1 MFGTQSYGRRGLAL
15 LTSLLLILLQLAAPL
30 GALATETAD
39 VPAVYVS
46 YTDANGLTGSA
57 MGQLAVGE
65 DGVTYYWAQTM
76 DSPTWPLQ
84 ITVGVADG
92 SPYFYNVTY
101 LWWNADKT
109 APVSQQDVTTADATQ
124 AVALV
129 EFYRNEEKTDYAG
142 SCYVYLSTQQLPQ
155 AAPVNGTITIL
166 YATED
171 MQQLLDD
178 TRYDVAPG
186 VYQFT
191 PDRQGE
197 IPGYEAVDAS
207 PQTVTVYEDG
217 SVSGDVIFYMRPV
230 SAPGGDTGDSGSTG
244 DGGNTG
250 DSGNSDSSTS
260 GDISSVED
268 WNSDAWKNNG
278 NTDDTGNHDD
288 SGNSGSSTS
297 GDISSVEDWNEDA
310 WKNSGNVDNS
320 GNGGSTSQ
328 DTPKTGPESYGTYT
342 PLNDVPGY
350 TVAEEGTINFR
361 ATPKSG
367 SDVTNVISALSQKTP
382 VTVHGQVDVNG
393 KLWYYVSYFEGE
405 KELVGYIVSDF
416 VQLGSIA
423 QVYVSY
429 VDENGTEFSGAYVTV
444 STEEPMVAPEA
455 KYVPEGYEP
464 VEADP
469 VQVTFVDG
477 QPQPSVI
484 TFRYQKPEVRA
495 EIKVHYMANGQEF
508 ATDTVTVTESDNFI
522 APKEELVPANYQP
535 VSVEPVSIT
544 FTNGQPSLTE
554 VTFTY
559 EKGEAAGTVNVHY
572 VADGVEFASDT
583 VTVTESNNTVSPKPE
598 LVPAD
603 YSVVDANPV
612 TIPFENGTAT
622 QTDVTFTYQR
632 PEAVA
637 SVNVHYVAGNVEF
650 ATDTVEITE
659 SNNTVSPKPE
669 LIPAGYSVVDANP
682 VTIPFENGAPTQ
694 TDVTFTYQRPEA
706 TGTVNVHYVA
716 GDVEFASDTVQ
727 ITESNNTV
735 SPKAELVPEGY
746 TALEA
751 NPVTVPFENGVP
763 AQTDV
768 TFTYQ
773 RPEATGMVNVHY
785 VADGVEFA
793 SDTVTITESNNTV
806 SPKPELIPADYSV
819 VDANPVTIPFENG
832 AATQTDVTFTYAAPV
847 IPTEG
852 TVTFRFVDGQG
863 NPLRDAVQT
872 TVANGVYTD
881 LSVYQAAIDGYD
893 CIGVSTNQLTVE
905 NGVASPAEVFFTY
918 QRKPVNGKVRVV
930 YLADGVEFSNEERQ
944 LTVLGENTVSPD
956 ASLVP
961 SDYMAVDV
969 APVTVTLYED
979 GSVEPQT
986 VTFTYQKPQTPTA
999 ANVTFRFVDE
1009 KGNEIQQSLVVS
1021 LENGTYGEADLAEY
1035 RAEIK
1040 GYTYQGV
1047 SAGQVIS
1054 QDGKANP
1061 DTVTFS
1067 YKQKTTATLEVRYVD
1082 AIGEQVMG
1090 SPEYIELPKGTTT
1103 VALNTRYVPS
1113 GYQPSSNYPT
1123 SYTVTVGDDLVV
1135 EPITFHLVSTSVKAT
1150 VTVKYIATV
1159 LNTKDSNPI
1168 VTVEQELSPGKTIL
1182 QAESA
1187 VLPDGYTLSEGNQP
1201 KEISVDD
1208 LGIATPNVVEF
1219 TCYYSKSDVSYTGYA
1234 VTTVQTGL
1242 RGAYNLK
1249 DSSVKKLLAPN
1260 TLIYINGQA
1269 TVENTLFDSCRV
1281 MLGSDDVGIVMDSDV
1296 RHITAAEAQA
1306 LIDQWNRE
1314 HPATP
1319 DQPTTSVAGY
1329 YITTAEGVPLRY
1341 GPNAY
1346 TATIAQLPLDSVV
1359 YVTQQQTV
1367 NGVDWYVA
1375 YYNGNAGYIRAD
1387 QMLRKM
1393 TEAEI
1398 NKYMAGQKTTA
1409 PTSPSKTAAPY
1420 DPYGKSSY
1428 GYVTSNS
1435 VNFRETPNGKKMK
1448 TLSKYAF
1455 AYIIG
1460 SKEVN
1465 GVTWFYVN
1473 QNGTMGWVH
1482 GDYFHQLNLTELTS
1496 FLNSNEYRQ
1505 GLANNSSST
1514 SSSTNKDNTSG
1525 NTSVKPS
1532 GGNSGSATAGNIS
1545 SVEDWN
1551 VGTWKNTG
1559 VTTTTS
1565 YAPFNPYATATP
1577 APSASVSPSAS
1588 AEPTETF
1595 VIGTMIPIT
1604 YDDESKETQ
1613 TGSVPWGLIGV
1624 GVVLIGGAG
1633 GAYAYAVNQNK
1644 KRRAAAAR
1652 AAASRRAAGTG
1663 TQTGA
1668 AQNGSS
1674 QQAQNPYARRA
1685 VAAPPVTGAGTQQ
1698 RQQSQNPTGTTN
1710 PYARPST
1717 SYGTQNNGSS
1727 YGANGSNPSA
1737 VNGTGSAANP
1747 YGGTSAYGSVNPYSP
1762 SNNPYSNGSI
1772 VGSETKSSYGTETQ
1786 RSSFAPASQQPE
1798 ERPAATAGTP
1808 AQRTNPYARPIETVS
1823 GETVQ
1828 SGQPQASSAGSEEPR
1843 RRSTRMQRYHAAEE
1857 EDQNK

>member
-1 MFGTQSYGRRGLAL
+1 MFGTQSYGRKGLAR

-250 DSGNSDSSTS
+250 DTGNT
-260 GDISSVED
+260 GDAGNTGD
-268 WNSDAWKNNG
+268 NG
-278 NTDDTGNHDD
+278 NTGDTGNSGDPGSTGD
-288 SGNSGSSTS
+288 TGNSGDAGNT
-297 GDISSVEDWNEDA
+297 GDN
-310 WKNSGNVDNS
+310 GNTGDT
-320 GNGGSTSQ
+320 GSTEPQ
-328 DTPKTGPESYGTYT
+328 EPAKTGPESFGTYT

-350 TVAEEGTINFR
+350 TVAKEGTINFR

-367 SDVTNVISALSQKTP
+367 KDVTNVISALSQKTP
-382 VTVHGQVDVNG
+382 VTVHGQVDVDG
-393 KLWYYVSYFEGE
+393 KQWYYVSYFEGE
-405 KELVGYIVSDF
+405 KEQVGYIVSDF

-469 VQVTFVDG
+469 VQVEFVDG

-522 APKEELVPANYQP
+522 APKEELVPANYKA
-535 VSVEPVSIT
+535 VSVEPVTIT
-544 FTNGQPSLTE
+544 FTNGQPSMTE

-559 EKGEAAGTVNVHY
+559 EKGEATAMVNVHY
-572 VADGVEFASDT
+572 VAGDVEFASDT
-583 VTVTESNNTVSPKPE
+583 VEITESNNTVSPKPE

-612 TIPFENGTAT
+612 TIPFENGAAT
-622 QTDVTFTYQR
+622 RTDVTFTYQR
-632 PEAVA
+632 PEATA
-637 SVNVHYVAGNVEF
+637 TVNVHYVAGDVEF
-650 ATDTVEITE
+650 ASDTVEITE

-682 VTIPFENGAPTQ
+682 VTIPFENGTATR

-706 TGTVNVHYVA
+706 TAKVNVHYVA
-716 GDVEFASDTVQ
+716 GDVEFATDTV
-727 ITESNNTV
+727 E
-735 SPKAELVPEGY
+735 
-746 TALEA
+746 
-751 NPVTVPFENGVP
+751 
-763 AQTDV
+763 
-768 TFTYQ
+768 
-773 RPEATGMVNVHY
+773 
-785 VADGVEFA
+785 
-793 SDTVTITESNNTV
+793 ITESNNTV
-806 SPKPELIPADYSV
+806 SPKPELVPADYSI

-863 NPLRDAVQT
+863 NPLQDAVQT

-905 NGVASPAEVFFTY
+905 NGVANPAEVIFTY

-930 YLADGVEFSNEERQ
+930 YMADGVEFSNEERQ
-944 LTVLGENTVSPD
+944 LTVLGENTVAPD

-961 SDYMAVDV
+961 SDYTALDV
-969 APVTVTLYED
+969 APVTVKLYED

-986 VTFTYQKPQTPTA
+986 VTFTYEKPQTPTA

-1047 SAGQVIS
+1047 SAGQVTS

-1082 AIGEQVMG
+1082 AIGQQVMG

-1123 SYTVTVGDDLVV
+1123 SYTVTVGDDLVA

-1150 VTVKYIATV
+1150 VEVHYLVTGSSDATMIASVK
-1159 LNTKDSNPI
+1159 K
-1168 VTVEQELSPGKTIL
+1168 ELTPGKTVLEPDPSVVPSGYEIVTDVP
-1182 QAESA
+1182 QSAEI
-1187 VLPDGYTLSEGNQP
+1187 T
-1201 KEISVDD
+1201 VDD
-1208 LGIATPNVVEF
+1208 LGIATPNLVNFYCKKTQSEI
-1219 TCYYSKSDVSYTGYA
+1219 YTGYA

-1249 DSSVKKLLAPN
+1249 DSSVKKLLTAN

-1314 HPATP
+1314 HPTTP
-1319 DQPTTSVAGY
+1319 DQPTTSVEGY
-1329 YITTAEGVPLRY
+1329 YITTADGVPLRY

-1359 YVTQQQTV
+1359 YVQQQQTV
-1367 NGVDWYVA
+1367 NGVSWYVA

-1393 TEAEI
+1393 TDAEVA
-1398 NKYMAGQKTTA
+1398 KYMAGQKTSA
-1409 PTSPSKTAAPY
+1409 PTSPNQTAAPY

-1496 FLNSNEYRQ
+1496 FLNSAEYRQ

-1514 SSSTNKDNTSG
+1514 STNTDNTSG

-1668 AQNGSS
+1668 SQSGSS

-1717 SYGTQNNGSS
+1717 PYGTQNNGSS

-1747 YGGTSAYGSVNPYSP
+1747 YGGTSAYGSTNPYSP

-1772 VGSETKSSYGTETQ
+1772 VGSETKSSYGTEIQ

-1823 GETVQ
+1823 GETAQ

-1857 EDQNK
+1857 EEQNK

>member
-155 AAPVNGTITIL
+155 AAPVNGTVHIYYITQ
-166 YATED
+166 D
-171 MQQLLDD
+171 WQQLLDD

-197 IPGYEAVDAS
+197 ISGYEMIDS
-207 PQTVTVYEDG
+207 TPQTVTVNNDG
-217 SVSGDVIFYMRPV
+217 TVSGDVIFYMRPV

-250 DSGNSDSSTS
+250 DSGNTGDAGNTGDSGNT
-260 GDISSVED
+260 GDAGNTGD
-268 WNSDAWKNNG
+268 NG
-278 NTDDTGNHDD
+278 NTGDTGN
-288 SGNSGSSTS
+288 S
-297 GDISSVEDWNEDA
+297 GDA
-310 WKNSGNVDNS
+310 GNTGDN
-320 GNGGSTSQ
+320 GNTGDTGSTEPQ
-328 DTPKTGPESYGTYT
+328 EPPKTGPESYENGTYT
-342 PLNDVPGY
+342 PMNDVPGY
-350 TVAEEGTINFR
+350 TVAKEGTINFR
-361 ATPKSG
+361 STPKTPEG
-367 SDVTNVISALSQKTP
+367 NGNVISALSQKTP
-382 VTVHGQVDVNG
+382 VTVHGQLELNG
-393 KLWYYVSYFEGE
+393 KLWYYVSYFGDG
-405 KELVGYIVSDF
+405 KEQVGYIVSDF
-416 VQLGSIA
+416 VKLGSIG

-484 TFRYQKPEVRA
+484 TFRYQKPEARA
-495 EIKVHYMANGQEF
+495 EIKVHYVANGQEF

-559 EKGEAAGTVNVHY
+559 EKGEATATVNVHY
-572 VADGVEFASDT
+572 VAGDVEFASDT
-583 VTVTESNNTVSPKPE
+583 VQITESNNTVSPKPE
-598 LVPAD
+598 LVPA
-603 YSVVDANPV
+603 
-612 TIPFENGTAT
+612 
-622 QTDVTFTYQR
+622 
-632 PEAVA
+632 
-637 SVNVHYVAGNVEF
+637 
-650 ATDTVEITE
+650 
-659 SNNTVSPKPE
+659 
-669 LIPAGYSVVDANP
+669 GYSVVDANP
-682 VTIPFENGAPTQ
+682 VTITFENGAPTQ

-716 GDVEFASDTVQ
+716 DGVEFATDTVTV
-727 ITESNNTV
+727 TESNNTV

-751 NPVTVPFENGVP
+751 NPVTITFENGAP
-763 AQTDV
+763 TQTDV

-773 RPEATGMVNVHY
+773 RPEAAGTVNVHY
-785 VADGVEFA
+785 VAGGAEFA
-793 SDTVTITESNNTV
+793 TDTVTVTESNNTV
-806 SPKPELIPADYSV
+806 SPKAELVPEGYTA
-819 VDANPVTIPFENG
+819 VDANPVTITFANG
-832 AATQTDVTFTYAAPV
+832 APTQTDVTFTYAAPV

-863 NPLRDAVQT
+863 NPLQEAQQV

-881 LSVYQAAIDGYD
+881 LSAYQAAIDGYD
-893 CIGVSTNQLTVE
+893 CIGVSANQLTVE
-905 NGVASPAEVFFTY
+905 NGVASPAEVIFTY
-918 QRKPVNGKVRVV
+918 QRVSSMVNVHYVAG
-930 YLADGVEFSNEERQ
+930 GVEFASDTVEITESN
-944 LTVLGENTVSPD
+944 NTISPKPE
-956 ASLVP
+956 LVP
-961 SDYMAVDV
+961 TDYTVVD
-969 APVTVTLYED
+969 ANPVTVSFVNGVPSMTD
-979 GSVEPQT
+979 
-986 VTFTYQKPQTPTA
+986 VTFTYEMPQTPTT

-1009 KGNEIQQSLVVS
+1009 KGNEIQPSYVAS
-1021 LENGTYGEADLAEY
+1021 LENDTYTKEKLETEY
-1035 RAEIK
+1035 KAKIG
-1040 GYTYQGV
+1040 GYDYQDV
-1047 SAGQVIS
+1047 VPNQLIVEN
-1054 QDGKANP
+1054 GKATS
-1061 DTVTFS
+1061 DTVTFN

-1135 EPITFHLVSTSVKAT
+1135 EPITFHLVSTSVK
-1150 VTVKYIATV
+1150 
-1159 LNTKDSNPI
+1159 S
-1168 VTVEQELSPGKTIL
+1168 TVEIHYLVTGSSDATMIASVKKELTPGKTVLEPDASVVPSGYEIVTDVP
-1182 QAESA
+1182 QSAEI
-1187 VLPDGYTLSEGNQP
+1187 T
-1201 KEISVDD
+1201 VDD
-1208 LGIATPNVVEF
+1208 LGIATPNLVNFYCKKTQSEI
-1219 TCYYSKSDVSYTGYA
+1219 YTGYA

-1281 MLGSDDVGIVMDSDV
+1281 MLGSDDVGIVKDSDV

-1465 GVTWFYVN
+1465 GVTWYYVN
-1473 QNGTMGWVH
+1473 QNGTMGWIH

-1532 GGNSGSATAGNIS
+1532 GGDSGSATAGS
-1545 SVEDWN
+1545 LFPFEDWN

-1717 SYGTQNNGSS
+1717 SYRTQNNGSS

-1737 VNGTGSAANP
+1737 VNGTGSTANP
-1747 YGGTSAYGSVNPYSP
+1747 YGGTSAYGSTNPYSP

>member
-1 MFGTQSYGRRGLAL
+1 MNMEILTRPVDGENLRSEQTARRNCNMFGTQSYGRRGLAL

-250 DSGNSDSSTS
+250 DSGNTGDAGNTGDSGNI
-260 GDISSVED
+260 GDAGNTGD
-268 WNSDAWKNNG
+268 NG
-278 NTDDTGNHDD
+278 NTGDTGNSGDPGSTGD
-288 SGNSGSSTS
+288 TGNSGDAGNT
-297 GDISSVEDWNEDA
+297 GDN
-310 WKNSGNVDNS
+310 GNTGDT
-320 GNGGSTSQ
+320 GSTEPQ
-328 DTPKTGPESYGTYT
+328 EPAKTGPESYGTYT

-350 TVAEEGTINFR
+350 TVAEKGTVNFR

-469 VQVTFVDG
+469 VQVEFVDG

-495 EIKVHYMANGQEF
+495 EIKVHYMANGKEF

-522 APKEELVPANYQP
+522 APKEELVPANYKA
-535 VSVEPVSIT
+535 VSVEPVTIT
-544 FTNGQPSLTE
+544 FTNGQPSMTE

-559 EKGEAAGTVNVHY
+559 EKGEATATVNVHY
-572 VADGVEFASDT
+572 VAGDVEFASDT
-583 VTVTESNNTVSPKPE
+583 VQITESNNTVSPKPELVPAGYSVVDANPVTIPFENGAATQTDVTFTYQRPEAVATVNVHYVAGDVEFASDTVQITESNNTVSPKPE

-612 TIPFENGTAT
+612 TIPFENGVPA

-637 SVNVHYVAGNVEF
+637 TVNVHYVAGDVEF
-650 ATDTVEITE
+650 ASDTVEITE

-669 LIPAGYSVVDANP
+669 LIP
-682 VTIPFENGAPTQ
+682 
-694 TDVTFTYQRPEA
+694 
-706 TGTVNVHYVA
+706 TG
-716 GDVEFASDTVQ
+716 
-727 ITESNNTV
+727 
-735 SPKAELVPEGY
+735 
-746 TALEA
+746 
-751 NPVTVPFENGVP
+751 
-763 AQTDV
+763 
-768 TFTYQ
+768 
-773 RPEATGMVNVHY
+773 
-785 VADGVEFA
+785 
-793 SDTVTITESNNTV
+793 
-806 SPKPELIPADYSV
+806 YSV

-832 AATQTDVTFTYAAPV
+832 AATRTDVTFTYAAPI

-905 NGVASPAEVFFTY
+905 NGVASPAEVIFTY
-918 QRKPVNGKVRVV
+918 QRVSSMVNVHYVAG
-930 YLADGVEFSNEERQ
+930 GVEFASDTVEITESN
-944 LTVLGENTVSPD
+944 NTISPKPE
-956 ASLVP
+956 LVP
-961 SDYMAVDV
+961 TDYTVVD
-969 APVTVTLYED
+969 ANPVTVSFVNGVPSMTD
-979 GSVEPQT
+979 
-986 VTFTYQKPQTPTA
+986 VTFTYEMPQTPTT

-1009 KGNEIQQSLVVS
+1009 KGNEIQPSYVAS
-1021 LENGTYGEADLAEY
+1021 LENDTYTKEKLETEY
-1035 RAEIK
+1035 KAKIG
-1040 GYTYQGV
+1040 GYDYQDV
-1047 SAGQVIS
+1047 VPNQLIVEN
-1054 QDGKANP
+1054 GKATS

-1082 AIGEQVMG
+1082 AIGQQVMG

-1123 SYTVTVGDDLVV
+1123 SYTVTVGDDLVA
-1135 EPITFHLVSTSVKAT
+1135 EPITFHLVSTSVK
-1150 VTVKYIATV
+1150 
-1159 LNTKDSNPI
+1159 S
-1168 VTVEQELSPGKTIL
+1168 TVEVHYLVTGSSDATMIASVKKELTPGKTVLEPDPSVVPSGYEIVTDVP
-1182 QAESA
+1182 QSAEI
-1187 VLPDGYTLSEGNQP
+1187 T
-1201 KEISVDD
+1201 VDD
-1208 LGIATPNVVEF
+1208 LGIATPNLVNFYCKKTQSEI
-1219 TCYYSKSDVSYTGYA
+1219 YTGYA

-1465 GVTWFYVN
+1465 GVTWYYVN
-1473 QNGTMGWVH
+1473 QNGTMGWIH

-1532 GGNSGSATAGNIS
+1532 SGNSGSATAGNIS

-1698 RQQSQNPTGTTN
+1698 RQQSQNQTGTTN

-1747 YGGTSAYGSVNPYSP
+1747 YGGTSAYGSANPYSP

-1772 VGSETKSSYGTETQ
+1772 VGSEQKSSYGTETQ

-1857 EDQNK
+1857 EEQNK

>member
-109 APVSQQDVTTADATQ
+109 APVSQQDVTAADATQ

-155 AAPVNGTITIL
+155 AAPVNGTVHIYYITQ
-166 YATED
+166 D
-171 MQQLLDD
+171 WQQLLDD

-197 IPGYEAVDAS
+197 ISGYEMIDS
-207 PQTVTVYEDG
+207 TPQTVTVNNDG
-217 SVSGDVIFYMRPV
+217 TVSGDVIFYMRPV
-230 SAPGGDTGDSGSTG
+230 SAPGGDTGDTGNTGDAGNTGDTGNTGDAGNTGDTGSTG
-244 DGGNTG
+244 DAGNTG
-250 DSGNSDSSTS
+250 DSGNT
-260 GDISSVED
+260 G
-268 WNSDAWKNNG
+268 
-278 NTDDTGNHDD
+278 DTGNP
-288 SGNSGSSTS
+288 
-297 GDISSVEDWNEDA
+297 EPE
-310 WKNSGNVDNS
+310 
-320 GNGGSTSQ
+320 
-328 DTPKTGPESYGTYT
+328 TPTQEPTKKGPEAYDNYT

-350 TVAEEGTINFR
+350 TVAEKGTINFR

-367 SDVTNVISALSQKTP
+367 KDTVNVICTLNQKTP
-382 VTVHGQVDVNG
+382 VTVHAQLDSEG
-393 KLWYYVSYFEGE
+393 KHWYYVSYFGE
-405 KELVGYIVSDF
+405 DNKEQVGYIVSDF

-464 VEADP
+464 VEAGP

-522 APKEELVPANYQP
+522 APKEELVPANYKA
-535 VSVEPVSIT
+535 VSVEPVTIT

-559 EKGEAAGTVNVHY
+559 EKGEATATVNVHY
-572 VADGVEFASDT
+572 VAGD
-583 VTVTESNNTVSPKPE
+583 
-598 LVPAD
+598 
-603 YSVVDANPV
+603 
-612 TIPFENGTAT
+612 
-622 QTDVTFTYQR
+622 
-632 PEAVA
+632 
-637 SVNVHYVAGNVEF
+637 VEF

-669 LIPAGYSVVDANP
+669 LVPAGYSVVDANP
-682 VTIPFENGAPTQ
+682 VTIPFENGAATQTDVTFTYQRPEAVATVNVHYVAGDVEFASDTVEITESNNTVSPKPELIPTGYSVVDANPVTIPFENGAATQ

-706 TGTVNVHYVA
+706 TATVNVHYVA

-735 SPKAELVPEGY
+735 SPKPELVP
-746 TALEA
+746 
-751 NPVTVPFENGVP
+751 
-763 AQTDV
+763 
-768 TFTYQ
+768 
-773 RPEATGMVNVHY
+773 
-785 VADGVEFA
+785 
-793 SDTVTITESNNTV
+793 
-806 SPKPELIPADYSV
+806 ADYTV
-819 VDANPVTIPFENG
+819 VDANPVNIPFENG

-905 NGVASPAEVFFTY
+905 NGVASPAEVIFTY

-930 YLADGVEFSNEERQ
+930 YMADGVEFSNEERQ
-944 LTVLGENTVSPD
+944 LTVLGENTVAPD

-961 SDYMAVDV
+961 SDYTAVDV

-1009 KGNEIQQSLVVS
+1009 KGSEIQQSLVVS

-1047 SAGQVIS
+1047 SAGQVVS
-1054 QDGKANP
+1054 QDGKASP

-1135 EPITFHLVSTSVKAT
+1135 EPITFHLVSTSVK
-1150 VTVKYIATV
+1150 
-1159 LNTKDSNPI
+1159 S
-1168 VTVEQELSPGKTIL
+1168 TVEIHYLVTGSSDATMIASVKKELTPGKTVLEPDASVVPSGYEIVTDVP
-1182 QAESA
+1182 QSAEI
-1187 VLPDGYTLSEGNQP
+1187 T
-1201 KEISVDD
+1201 VDD
-1208 LGIATPNVVEF
+1208 LGIATPNLVNFYCKKTQSEI
-1219 TCYYSKSDVSYTGYA
+1219 YTGYA

-1281 MLGSDDVGIVMDSDV
+1281 MLGSDDVGIVKDSDV

-1465 GVTWFYVN
+1465 GVTWYYVN
-1473 QNGTMGWVH
+1473 QNGTMGWIH

-1737 VNGTGSAANP
+1737 VNGTGSTANP
-1747 YGGTSAYGSVNPYSP
+1747 YGGTSAYGSTNPYSP

-1823 GETVQ
+1823 GETAQ

>member
-109 APVSQQDVTTADATQ
+109 APVSQQDVTAAEATQ

-155 AAPVNGTITIL
+155 AAPVNGTVHIYYITQ
-166 YATED
+166 D
-171 MQQLLDD
+171 WQQLLDD

-197 IPGYEAVDAS
+197 ISGYEMIDS
-207 PQTVTVYEDG
+207 TPQTVTVYEDG

-230 SAPGGDTGDSGSTG
+230 STPGGDSGDTGNIGDAGNTGDTGNTGDAGNTGDTGSTG
-244 DGGNTG
+244 DAGNTG
-250 DSGNSDSSTS
+250 DSGNT
-260 GDISSVED
+260 G
-268 WNSDAWKNNG
+268 
-278 NTDDTGNHDD
+278 DTGNP
-288 SGNSGSSTS
+288 
-297 GDISSVEDWNEDA
+297 EPE
-310 WKNSGNVDNS
+310 
-320 GNGGSTSQ
+320 
-328 DTPKTGPESYGTYT
+328 TPTQEPTKKGPEAYDNYT

-350 TVAEEGTINFR
+350 TVAEKGTINFR

-367 SDVTNVISALSQKTP
+367 KDTVNVICTLNQKTP
-382 VTVHGQVDVNG
+382 VTVHAQLDSEG
-393 KLWYYVSYFEGE
+393 KHWYYVSYFGE
-405 KELVGYIVSDF
+405 DNKEQVGYIVSDF

-559 EKGEAAGTVNVHY
+559 EKGEATATVNVHY
-572 VADGVEFASDT
+572 VAGNVEFATDTVEITESNNTVSPKPELVPAGYSVVDANPVTIPFENGAATQTDVTFTYQRPEAVATVNVHYVAGDVEFASDT
-583 VTVTESNNTVSPKPE
+583 VEITESNNTVSPKPE

-612 TIPFENGTAT
+612 TIPFENG
-622 QTDVTFTYQR
+622 
-632 PEAVA
+632 
-637 SVNVHYVAGNVEF
+637 
-650 ATDTVEITE
+650 
-659 SNNTVSPKPE
+659 
-669 LIPAGYSVVDANP
+669 
-682 VTIPFENGAPTQ
+682 
-694 TDVTFTYQRPEA
+694 
-706 TGTVNVHYVA
+706 
-716 GDVEFASDTVQ
+716 
-727 ITESNNTV
+727 
-735 SPKAELVPEGY
+735 
-746 TALEA
+746 
-751 NPVTVPFENGVP
+751 
-763 AQTDV
+763 
-768 TFTYQ
+768 
-773 RPEATGMVNVHY
+773 
-785 VADGVEFA
+785 
-793 SDTVTITESNNTV
+793 
-806 SPKPELIPADYSV
+806 
-819 VDANPVTIPFENG
+819 
-832 AATQTDVTFTYAAPV
+832 AATRTDVTFTYAAPV

-905 NGVASPAEVFFTY
+905 NGVASPAEVIFTY

-930 YLADGVEFSNEERQ
+930 YMADGVEFSNEERQ
-944 LTVLGENTVSPD
+944 LTVLGENTVAPD

-961 SDYMAVDV
+961 SDYTALDV

-986 VTFTYQKPQTPTA
+986 VTFTYEKPQTPTA

-1047 SAGQVIS
+1047 SAGQVVS
-1054 QDGKANP
+1054 QDGKASP

-1113 GYQPSSNYPT
+1113 GYQPSTNYPT
-1123 SYTVTVGDDLVV
+1123 SYTVTVGDDLVA
-1135 EPITFHLVSTSVKAT
+1135 EPITFHLVSTSVK
-1150 VTVKYIATV
+1150 
-1159 LNTKDSNPI
+1159 S
-1168 VTVEQELSPGKTIL
+1168 TVEIHYLVTGSSDATMIASVKKELTPGKTVLEPDASVVPSGYEIVTDVP
-1182 QAESA
+1182 QSAEI
-1187 VLPDGYTLSEGNQP
+1187 T
-1201 KEISVDD
+1201 VDD
-1208 LGIATPNVVEF
+1208 LGIATPNLVNFYCKKTQSEI
-1219 TCYYSKSDVSYTGYA
+1219 YTGYA

-1281 MLGSDDVGIVMDSDV
+1281 MLGSDDVGIVKDSDV

-1314 HPATP
+1314 HPTTP

-1465 GVTWFYVN
+1465 GVTWYYVN
-1473 QNGTMGWVH
+1473 QNGTMGWIH

-1505 GLANNSSST
+1505 GLANNSGSST
-1514 SSSTNKDNTSG
+1514 SGNKDNTSG

-1663 TQTGA
+1663 TQPT
-1668 AQNGSS
+1668 QNGSGT
-1674 QQAQNPYARRA
+1674 QAQNPYARRA

-1698 RQQSQNPTGTTN
+1698 RQQNQNPTGTAN

-1727 YGANGSNPSA
+1727 YGASGSNPSA

-1747 YGGTSAYGSVNPYSP
+1747 YGGTSAYGSTNPYSP

-1772 VGSETKSSYGTETQ
+1772 VGSEQKSSYGTETQ

>member
-57 MGQLAVGE
+57 MGQLAVGD

-155 AAPVNGTITIL
+155 AAPVNGTVHIYYITQ
-166 YATED
+166 D
-171 MQQLLDD
+171 WQQLLDD

-197 IPGYEAVDAS
+197 ISGYEMIDS
-207 PQTVTVYEDG
+207 TPQAVTVNNDG
-217 SVSGDVIFYMRPV
+217 TVSGDVIFYMRPV
-230 SAPGGDTGDSGSTG
+230 SAPGGDSGDT
-244 DGGNTG
+244 GNTG
-250 DSGNSDSSTS
+250 DAGNP
-260 GDISSVED
+260 EP
-268 WNSDAWKNNG
+268 
-278 NTDDTGNHDD
+278 
-288 SGNSGSSTS
+288 
-297 GDISSVEDWNEDA
+297 E
-310 WKNSGNVDNS
+310 
-320 GNGGSTSQ
+320 
-328 DTPKTGPESYGTYT
+328 TPTQEPTQKGPEAYDNYT

-367 SDVTNVISALSQKTP
+367 VNVICALNQKTP
-382 VTVHGQVDVNG
+382 VTVHAQLDSEG
-393 KLWYYVSYFEGE
+393 KHWYYVSYFGE
-405 KELVGYIVSDF
+405 DNKEQVGYIVSDF

-469 VQVTFVDG
+469 VQVEFVDG

-522 APKEELVPANYQP
+522 APKEELVPANYKA
-535 VSVEPVSIT
+535 VSVEPVTIT
-544 FTNGQPSLTE
+544 FTNGQPSMTE

-559 EKGEAAGTVNVHY
+559 EKGEATATVNVHY
-572 VADGVEFASDT
+572 VAGDVEFASDT
-583 VTVTESNNTVSPKPE
+583 VQITESNNTVSPKPE
-598 LVPAD
+598 LIPAG

-612 TIPFENGTAT
+612 TITFENGAAT

-637 SVNVHYVAGNVEF
+637 TVNVHYVAGNVEF

-682 VTIPFENGAPTQ
+682 VTITFENGAATQ

-706 TGTVNVHYVA
+706 VATVNVHYVA
-716 GDVEFASDTVQ
+716 GDVEFASDTV
-727 ITESNNTV
+727 E
-735 SPKAELVPEGY
+735 
-746 TALEA
+746 
-751 NPVTVPFENGVP
+751 
-763 AQTDV
+763 
-768 TFTYQ
+768 
-773 RPEATGMVNVHY
+773 
-785 VADGVEFA
+785 
-793 SDTVTITESNNTV
+793 ITESNNTV
-806 SPKPELIPADYSV
+806 SPKPELVPADYSV
-819 VDANPVTIPFENG
+819 VDANPVNIPFENG

-961 SDYMAVDV
+961 SDYTAVDV

-1009 KGNEIQQSLVVS
+1009 KGSEIQQSLVVS

-1047 SAGQVIS
+1047 SAGQVTS

-1135 EPITFHLVSTSVKAT
+1135 EPITFHLVSTSVK
-1150 VTVKYIATV
+1150 
-1159 LNTKDSNPI
+1159 S
-1168 VTVEQELSPGKTIL
+1168 TVEIHYLVTGSSDEPMIASVKKELTPGKTVLEPDPSVVPSGYEIVTDVP
-1182 QAESA
+1182 QSAEI
-1187 VLPDGYTLSEGNQP
+1187 T
-1201 KEISVDD
+1201 VDD
-1208 LGIATPNVVEF
+1208 LGIATPNLVNFYCKKTQSEI
-1219 TCYYSKSDVSYTGYA
+1219 YTGYA

-1465 GVTWFYVN
+1465 GVTWYYVN
-1473 QNGTMGWVH
+1473 QNGTMGWIH

-1717 SYGTQNNGSS
+1717 PYGTQNNGSS
-1727 YGANGSNPSA
+1727 YGASGSNPSA

-1747 YGGTSAYGSVNPYSP
+1747 YGGTSAYGSTNPYSP

-1823 GETVQ
+1823 GETAQ

>member
-1 MFGTQSYGRRGLAL
+1 M
-15 LTSLLLILLQLAAPL
+15 
-30 GALATETAD
+30 
-39 VPAVYVS
+39 
-46 YTDANGLTGSA
+46 
-57 MGQLAVGE
+57 
-65 DGVTYYWAQTM
+65 
-76 DSPTWPLQ
+76 
-84 ITVGVADG
+84 
-92 SPYFYNVTY
+92 
-101 LWWNADKT
+101 
-109 APVSQQDVTTADATQ
+109 
-124 AVALV
+124 
-129 EFYRNEEKTDYAG
+129 
-142 SCYVYLSTQQLPQ
+142 
-155 AAPVNGTITIL
+155 
-166 YATED
+166 
-171 MQQLLDD
+171 
-178 TRYDVAPG
+178 
-186 VYQFT
+186 
-191 PDRQGE
+191 
-197 IPGYEAVDAS
+197 
-207 PQTVTVYEDG
+207 
-217 SVSGDVIFYMRPV
+217 
-230 SAPGGDTGDSGSTG
+230 
-244 DGGNTG
+244 
-250 DSGNSDSSTS
+250 
-260 GDISSVED
+260 
-268 WNSDAWKNNG
+268 
-278 NTDDTGNHDD
+278 
-288 SGNSGSSTS
+288 
-297 GDISSVEDWNEDA
+297 
-310 WKNSGNVDNS
+310 
-320 GNGGSTSQ
+320 
-328 DTPKTGPESYGTYT
+328 
-342 PLNDVPGY
+342 
-350 TVAEEGTINFR
+350 
-361 ATPKSG
+361 
-367 SDVTNVISALSQKTP
+367 
-382 VTVHGQVDVNG
+382 
-393 KLWYYVSYFEGE
+393 
-405 KELVGYIVSDF
+405 
-416 VQLGSIA
+416 
-423 QVYVSY
+423 
-429 VDENGTEFSGAYVTV
+429 
-444 STEEPMVAPEA
+444 
-455 KYVPEGYEP
+455 
-464 VEADP
+464 
-469 VQVTFVDG
+469 
-477 QPQPSVI
+477 
-484 TFRYQKPEVRA
+484 
-495 EIKVHYMANGQEF
+495 
-508 ATDTVTVTESDNFI
+508 
-522 APKEELVPANYQP
+522 
-535 VSVEPVSIT
+535 
-544 FTNGQPSLTE
+544 
-554 VTFTY
+554 
-559 EKGEAAGTVNVHY
+559 
-572 VADGVEFASDT
+572 
-583 VTVTESNNTVSPKPE
+583 
-598 LVPAD
+598 
-603 YSVVDANPV
+603 
-612 TIPFENGTAT
+612 
-622 QTDVTFTYQR
+622 
-632 PEAVA
+632 
-637 SVNVHYVAGNVEF
+637 
-650 ATDTVEITE
+650 
-659 SNNTVSPKPE
+659 
-669 LIPAGYSVVDANP
+669 
-682 VTIPFENGAPTQ
+682 
-694 TDVTFTYQRPEA
+694 TFTYQRPEA

-716 GDVEFASDTVQ
+716 DGVEFATDTVTV
-727 ITESNNTV
+727 TERNNTV

-751 NPVTVPFENGVP
+751 NPVTITFENGAP
-763 AQTDV
+763 TQTDV

-773 RPEATGMVNVHY
+773 RPEAAGTVNVHY
-785 VADGVEFA
+785 VADGAEFA
-793 SDTVTITESNNTV
+793 TDTVTVTESNNTV
-806 SPKPELIPADYSV
+806 SPKAELVPEGYTA
-819 VDANPVTIPFENG
+819 VDANPVTITFANG
-832 AATQTDVTFTYAAPV
+832 APTQTDVTFTYAAPV
-847 IPTEG
+847 LPTEG

-881 LSVYQAAIDGYD
+881 LSAYQAEIDGYD

-905 NGVASPAEVFFTY
+905 NGVASPAEVIFTY

-930 YLADGVEFSNEERQ
+930 YMADGVEFSNEERQ
-944 LTVLGENTVSPD
+944 LTVLGENTVAPD

-961 SDYMAVDV
+961 SDYTALDV

-986 VTFTYQKPQTPTA
+986 VTFTYEKPQTPTA

-1054 QDGKANP
+1054 QDGKASP

-1082 AIGEQVMG
+1082 AIGQQVMG

-1150 VTVKYIATV
+1150 VTVQYMASSLKDPKDPNPVATV
-1159 LNTKDSNPI
+1159 
-1168 VTVEQELSPGKTIL
+1168 ERELTPGKTTL
-1182 QAESA
+1182 TAESA
-1187 VLPDGYTLSEGNQP
+1187 VLPDGYKLSDGNQP
-1201 KEISVDD
+1201 VEISVDD
-1208 LGIATPNVVEF
+1208 LGIATPNVVTF
-1219 TCYYSKSDVSYTGYA
+1219 RCYYSKPDETVYNGYA

-1249 DSSVKKLLAPN
+1249 DSSVKKLLAAD

-1281 MLGSDDVGIVMDSDV
+1281 MLGSDDVGIVKDSDV

-1465 GVTWFYVN
+1465 GVTWYYVN
-1473 QNGTMGWVH
+1473 QNGTMGWIH

-1717 SYGTQNNGSS
+1717 PYGTQNNGSS

-1747 YGGTSAYGSVNPYSP
+1747 YGGTSAYGSTNPYSP

-1772 VGSETKSSYGTETQ
+1772 VGSEQKSSYGTETQ

-1823 GETVQ
+1823 GETAQ

>member
-84 ITVGVADG
+84 ITVGVTDG

-101 LWWNADKT
+101 LWWNSDHT
-109 APVSQQDVTTADATQ
+109 APVSQQDVTAADATQ

-142 SCYVYLSTQQLPQ
+142 SCYVYLSTQQIPQ
-155 AAPVNGTITIL
+155 TTPVNGTITIL

-171 MQQLLDD
+171 MRQLLDD

-230 SAPGGDTGDSGSTG
+230 SNPGGDTGDSGSTG
-244 DGGNTG
+244 DAGNTG
-250 DSGNSDSSTS
+250 DSGNT
-260 GDISSVED
+260 GDAGNTGD
-268 WNSDAWKNNG
+268 NG
-278 NTDDTGNHDD
+278 NTGDTGNSGD
-288 SGNSGSSTS
+288 SGST
-297 GDISSVEDWNEDA
+297 GDTGNTGDA
-310 WKNSGNVDNS
+310 GNTGDN
-320 GNGGSTSQ
+320 GNTGDTGSTGPQ
-328 DTPKTGPESYGTYT
+328 EPPKTGPESYENGTYT

-350 TVAEEGTINFR
+350 TVAERGTVNFR
-361 ATPKSG
+361 DTPMSG
-367 SDVTNVISALSQKTP
+367 DANNVISALSQKTP
-382 VTVHGQVDVNG
+382 VTVHGQLELNG
-393 KLWYYVSYFEGE
+393 KLWYYVSYFGDG
-405 KELVGYIVSDF
+405 KEQVGYIVSDF
-416 VQLGSIA
+416 VKLGSIG

-444 STEEPMVAPEA
+444 STEESVVSPED

-469 VQVTFVDG
+469 VQVEFVDG

-484 TFRYQKPEVRA
+484 TFRYQKPVARA

-508 ATDTVTVTESDNFI
+508 ATDTVPVTESDNFI
-522 APKEELVPANYQP
+522 APKEELVPANYKA
-535 VSVEPVSIT
+535 VSVEPVTIT
-544 FTNGQPSLTE
+544 FTNGQPNMTD

-559 EKGEAAGTVNVHY
+559 EKVEATAMVNVHYVAGDVEFASDTVEITESSNTVSPKPELVPADYAIVDAAPVTIPFENGVATQTDVTFTYQRPEATATVNVHY
-572 VADGVEFASDT
+572 VAGEVEFATDT
-583 VTVTESNNTVSPKPE
+583 VEITESKNTVSPKPELVPADYTVVDANPVTIPFENGAATQTDVTFTYQRPEATATVNVHYVAGEVEFATDTVEITESKNTVSPKPE

-612 TIPFENGTAT
+612 TI
-622 QTDVTFTYQR
+622 
-632 PEAVA
+632 
-637 SVNVHYVAGNVEF
+637 S
-650 ATDTVEITE
+650 
-659 SNNTVSPKPE
+659 
-669 LIPAGYSVVDANP
+669 
-682 VTIPFENGAPTQ
+682 
-694 TDVTFTYQRPEA
+694 
-706 TGTVNVHYVA
+706 
-716 GDVEFASDTVQ
+716 
-727 ITESNNTV
+727 
-735 SPKAELVPEGY
+735 
-746 TALEA
+746 
-751 NPVTVPFENGVP
+751 
-763 AQTDV
+763 
-768 TFTYQ
+768 
-773 RPEATGMVNVHY
+773 
-785 VADGVEFA
+785 
-793 SDTVTITESNNTV
+793 
-806 SPKPELIPADYSV
+806 
-819 VDANPVTIPFENG
+819 FENG

-863 NPLRDAVQT
+863 NLLQDALQT
-872 TVANGVYTD
+872 TVTNGVYTD

-893 CIGVSTNQLTVE
+893 CIGVSTNQLIVE

-918 QRKPVNGKVRVV
+918 QRRPVSGKVRVV

-944 LTVLGENTVSPD
+944 LTLLGENTIAPD
-956 ASLVP
+956 SSLVP
-961 SDYMAVDV
+961 SDYTALDV

-986 VTFTYQKPQTPTA
+986 VTFTYEKPQTPTA

-1047 SAGQVIS
+1047 SAGQVTS

-1123 SYTVTVGDDLVV
+1123 SYTVTVGDDLVA

-1150 VTVKYIATV
+1150 VEVHYLVTGSSDSTMIASVK
-1159 LNTKDSNPI
+1159 K
-1168 VTVEQELSPGKTIL
+1168 ELTPGKTVLEPDASVVPSGYEIVTDVP
-1182 QAESA
+1182 QSAE
-1187 VLPDGYTLSEGNQP
+1187 
-1201 KEISVDD
+1201 IIVDD
-1208 LGIATPNVVEF
+1208 LGIATPNLVNFYCRKTQSEI
-1219 TCYYSKSDVSYTGYA
+1219 YTGYA

-1249 DSSVKKLLAPN
+1249 DSSVKKLLAAD

-1281 MLGSDDVGIVMDSDV
+1281 MLGSDDAGIVKDSDV

-1314 HPATP
+1314 HPTTP
-1319 DQPTTSVAGY
+1319 DQPTTSVEGY
-1329 YITTAEGVPLRY
+1329 YITTADGVPLRY

-1346 TATIAQLPLDSVV
+1346 TATIAQLSLDSVV

-1367 NGVDWYVA
+1367 NGVNWYVA
-1375 YYNGNAGYIRAD
+1375 FYNGNAGYIRAD

-1393 TEAEI
+1393 TDAEVA
-1398 NKYMAGQKTTA
+1398 KYLESQKTTA
-1409 PTSPSKTAAPY
+1409 PTTPSKTAAPY

-1465 GVTWFYVN
+1465 GVTWYYVN

-1496 FLNSNEYRQ
+1496 FLNSAEYRQ
-1505 GLANNSSST
+1505 GLANNSGSST
-1514 SSSTNKDNTSG
+1514 SGNTDNTSG

-1613 TGSVPWGLIGV
+1613 TGSVPWGLIGA

-1668 AQNGSS
+1668 AQSGSS

-1698 RQQSQNPTGTTN
+1698 RQQNQNPTGTAN
-1710 PYARPST
+1710 PYARPDT
-1717 SYGTQNNGSS
+1717 P
-1727 YGANGSNPSA
+1727 YGANGTNQGTS
-1737 VNGTGSAANP
+1737 NGTGSGANP
-1747 YGGTSAYGSVNPYSP
+1747 YSGTSAYGSSANPYSP
-1762 SNNPYSNGSI
+1762 VSNPYSSGSI
-1772 VGSETKSSYGTETQ
+1772 VDGEQKPSYGAEARHT
-1786 RSSFAPASQQPE
+1786 SFAPASQQA
-1798 ERPAATAGTP
+1798 ERPASAAGTP
-1808 AQRTNPYARPIETVS
+1808 AQRTNPYARPIEPVS
-1823 GETVQ
+1823 GETAQ
-1828 SGQPQASSAGSEEPR
+1828 PGQTQAASAGSEAPR

>member
-109 APVSQQDVTTADATQ
+109 APVSQQDVTAAEATQ

-230 SAPGGDTGDSGSTG
+230 SAPGGDTGDTGNTGDAGNTGDTGNTGDAGNTGDTGSTG
-244 DGGNTG
+244 DAGNTG
-250 DSGNSDSSTS
+250 DSGNT
-260 GDISSVED
+260 G
-268 WNSDAWKNNG
+268 
-278 NTDDTGNHDD
+278 DTGNP
-288 SGNSGSSTS
+288 
-297 GDISSVEDWNEDA
+297 EPE
-310 WKNSGNVDNS
+310 
-320 GNGGSTSQ
+320 
-328 DTPKTGPESYGTYT
+328 TPTQEPTKKGPEAYDNYT

-350 TVAEEGTINFR
+350 TVAEKGTINFR

-367 SDVTNVISALSQKTP
+367 KDTVNVICTLNQKTP
-382 VTVHGQVDVNG
+382 VTVHAQLDSEG
-393 KLWYYVSYFEGE
+393 KHWYYVSYFGE
-405 KELVGYIVSDF
+405 DNKEQVGYIVSDF

-559 EKGEAAGTVNVHY
+559 EKGEA
-572 VADGVEFASDT
+572 
-583 VTVTESNNTVSPKPE
+583 
-598 LVPAD
+598 
-603 YSVVDANPV
+603 
-612 TIPFENGTAT
+612 TAT
-622 QTDVTFTYQR
+622 
-632 PEAVA
+632 
-637 SVNVHYVAGNVEF
+637 VNVHYVAGNVEF

-669 LIPAGYSVVDANP
+669 LVPAGYSVVDANP
-682 VTIPFENGAPTQ
+682 VTIPFENGAATQ

-706 TGTVNVHYVA
+706 VATVNVHYVA
-716 GDVEFASDTVQ
+716 GDVEFASDTV
-727 ITESNNTV
+727 E
-735 SPKAELVPEGY
+735 
-746 TALEA
+746 
-751 NPVTVPFENGVP
+751 
-763 AQTDV
+763 
-768 TFTYQ
+768 
-773 RPEATGMVNVHY
+773 
-785 VADGVEFA
+785 
-793 SDTVTITESNNTV
+793 ITESNNTV

-832 AATQTDVTFTYAAPV
+832 AATRTDVTFTYAAPV

-905 NGVASPAEVFFTY
+905 NGVANPAEVIFTY

-930 YLADGVEFSNEERQ
+930 YMADGVEFSNEERQ
-944 LTVLGENTVSPD
+944 LTVLGENTVAPD

-961 SDYMAVDV
+961 SDYTALDV
-969 APVTVTLYED
+969 APVTVKLYED

-986 VTFTYQKPQTPTA
+986 VTFTYEKPQTPTA

-1047 SAGQVIS
+1047 SAGQVTS
-1054 QDGKANP
+1054 QDGTANP

-1082 AIGEQVMG
+1082 AIGQQVMG

-1113 GYQPSSNYPT
+1113 GYQPSTNYPT

-1150 VTVKYIATV
+1150 VEVHYLVTGSSDATMIASVK
-1159 LNTKDSNPI
+1159 
-1168 VTVEQELSPGKTIL
+1168 EELTPGKTVLEPDPSVVPSGYEIVTDVP
-1182 QAESA
+1182 QSAEI
-1187 VLPDGYTLSEGNQP
+1187 T
-1201 KEISVDD
+1201 VDD
-1208 LGIATPNVVEF
+1208 LGIATPNLVNFYCKKTQSEI
-1219 TCYYSKSDVSYTGYA
+1219 YTGYA

-1314 HPATP
+1314 HPTTP
-1319 DQPTTSVAGY
+1319 DQPTTSVEGY
-1329 YITTAEGVPLRY
+1329 YITTADGVPLRY

-1359 YVTQQQTV
+1359 YVQQQQTV
-1367 NGVDWYVA
+1367 NGVSWYVVF
-1375 YYNGNAGYIRAD
+1375 YNGNAGYIRAD
-1387 QMLRKM
+1387 QMLRRM
-1393 TEAEI
+1393 TDAEVA
-1398 NKYMAGQKTTA
+1398 KYMAGQKTTA

-1465 GVTWFYVN
+1465 GVTWYYVN

-1505 GLANNSSST
+1505 GLANNSGSST
-1514 SSSTNKDNTSG
+1514 SGNKDNTSG

-1698 RQQSQNPTGTTN
+1698 RQQNQNPTGTTN

-1737 VNGTGSAANP
+1737 VNGTGSTANP
-1747 YGGTSAYGSVNPYSP
+1747 YGGTSAYGSTNPYSP

-1786 RSSFAPASQQPE
+1786 SSSFAPASQQPE

-1823 GETVQ
+1823 GETAQ

>member
-142 SCYVYLSTQQLPQ
+142 ACYVYLSTQQLPQ

-250 DSGNSDSSTS
+250 DSGNT
-260 GDISSVED
+260 GDAGNTGD
-268 WNSDAWKNNG
+268 TGNAGDTGNTGDNG
-278 NTDDTGNHDD
+278 NTGDTGNSGDPGSTGD
-288 SGNSGSSTS
+288 TGNSGDAGNT
-297 GDISSVEDWNEDA
+297 GDN
-310 WKNSGNVDNS
+310 GNTGDT
-320 GNGGSTSQ
+320 GSTE
-328 DTPKTGPESYGTYT
+328 PREPAKTGPESYGTYT

-367 SDVTNVISALSQKTP
+367 KDVTNVISALSQKTP
-382 VTVHGQVDVNG
+382 VTVHGQVDVDG
-393 KLWYYVSYFEGE
+393 KQWYYVSYFEGE
-405 KELVGYIVSDF
+405 KEQVGYIVSDF

-469 VQVTFVDG
+469 VQVAFVDG

-522 APKEELVPANYQP
+522 APKEELVPANYKA
-535 VSVEPVSIT
+535 VSVEPVTIT

-559 EKGEAAGTVNVHY
+559 EKGEATATVNVHY
-572 VADGVEFASDT
+572 VAGDVEFATDT
-583 VTVTESNNTVSPKPE
+583 VQITESNNTVSPKPE
-598 LVPAD
+598 LVPAG

-612 TIPFENGTAT
+612 TIPFENGAAT

-637 SVNVHYVAGNVEF
+637 TVNVHYVAGDVEF

-669 LIPAGYSVVDANP
+669 LIPTGYSVVDANP
-682 VTIPFENGAPTQ
+682 VTIPFENGT
-694 TDVTFTYQRPEA
+694 
-706 TGTVNVHYVA
+706 
-716 GDVEFASDTVQ
+716 
-727 ITESNNTV
+727 
-735 SPKAELVPEGY
+735 
-746 TALEA
+746 
-751 NPVTVPFENGVP
+751 
-763 AQTDV
+763 
-768 TFTYQ
+768 
-773 RPEATGMVNVHY
+773 
-785 VADGVEFA
+785 
-793 SDTVTITESNNTV
+793 
-806 SPKPELIPADYSV
+806 
-819 VDANPVTIPFENG
+819 
-832 AATQTDVTFTYAAPV
+832 ATQTDVTFTYAAPV

-905 NGVASPAEVFFTY
+905 NGVASPAEVIFTY

-930 YLADGVEFSNEERQ
+930 YMADGVEFSNEERQ

-961 SDYMAVDV
+961 SDYTALDV

-1021 LENGTYGEADLAEY
+1021 LENGTYGEGDLAEY

-1040 GYTYQGV
+1040 GYTYQGI
-1047 SAGQVIS
+1047 SAGQVTS

-1123 SYTVTVGDDLVV
+1123 SYTVTVGDDLVA

-1150 VTVKYIATV
+1150 VEVHYLVTGSADATMIASDR
-1159 LNTKDSNPI
+1159 K
-1168 VTVEQELSPGKTIL
+1168 ELTPGKTVLKPDASVVPSGYEIVTDVP
-1182 QAESA
+1182 QSAEI
-1187 VLPDGYTLSEGNQP
+1187 T
-1201 KEISVDD
+1201 VDD
-1208 LGIATPNVVEF
+1208 LGIATPNLVNFYCKKTQSEI
-1219 TCYYSKSDVSYTGYA
+1219 YTGYA

-1314 HPATP
+1314 HPTTP

-1465 GVTWFYVN
+1465 GVTWYYVN
-1473 QNGTMGWVH
+1473 QNGTMGWIH

-1505 GLANNSSST
+1505 GLANNSGSST
-1514 SSSTNKDNTSG
+1514 SGNKDNTSG

-1559 VTTTTS
+1559 VSTTTS

-1698 RQQSQNPTGTTN
+1698 RQQNQNPTGTTN

-1717 SYGTQNNGSS
+1717 SYGTQHNGSS

-1737 VNGTGSAANP
+1737 VNGTGSTANP
-1747 YGGTSAYGSVNPYSP
+1747 YGGTSAYGSTNPYSP

-1772 VGSETKSSYGTETQ
+1772 VGSEQKSSYGTENQ

-1823 GETVQ
+1823 GESAR

>member
-101 LWWNADKT
+101 LWWNGDKT

-155 AAPVNGTITIL
+155 AAPVNGTVHIYYITQ
-166 YATED
+166 D
-171 MQQLLDD
+171 WQQLLDD

-197 IPGYEAVDAS
+197 ISGYEMIDS
-207 PQTVTVYEDG
+207 TPQTVTVNNDG
-217 SVSGDVIFYMRPV
+217 TVSGDVIFYMRPV
-230 SAPGGDTGDSGSTG
+230 SAPGGDTGDG
-244 DGGNTG
+244 DNTG
-250 DSGNSDSSTS
+250 DSGNT
-260 GDISSVED
+260 GDTG
-268 WNSDAWKNNG
+268 NTGDAGNTGDNG
-278 NTDDTGNHDD
+278 NTGDTGNSGD
-288 SGNSGSSTS
+288 SGSA
-297 GDISSVEDWNEDA
+297 GDTGNTGDA
-310 WKNSGNVDNS
+310 GNTGDN
-320 GNGGSTSQ
+320 GNTGDTGSTGSQ
-328 DTPKTGPESYGTYT
+328 EPPKTGPEAYDNYT

-367 SDVTNVISALSQKTP
+367 VNVICALNQKTP
-382 VTVHGQVDVNG
+382 VTVHAQLDSEG
-393 KLWYYVSYFEGE
+393 KHWYYVSYFGE
-405 KELVGYIVSDF
+405 DNKEQVGYIVSDF
-416 VQLGSIA
+416 VQLGSIG

-429 VDENGTEFSGAYVTV
+429 VDQIGNEFSGAYVTV

-469 VQVTFVDG
+469 VQVAFVDG

-522 APKEELVPANYQP
+522 APKEELVPANYKA
-535 VSVEPVSIT
+535 VSVEPVTIT
-544 FTNGQPSLTE
+544 FTNGQPSMTE

-559 EKGEAAGTVNVHY
+559 EKGEATATVNVHY
-572 VADGVEFASDT
+572 VAGDVEFASDT
-583 VTVTESNNTVSPKPE
+583 VQITESNNTVSPKPE
-598 LVPAD
+598 LVPAG

-612 TIPFENGTAT
+612 TIPFENGAAT

-637 SVNVHYVAGNVEF
+637 TVNVHYVAGNVEF

-682 VTIPFENGAPTQ
+682 VTIPFENGAATQ

-706 TGTVNVHYVA
+706 VATVNVHYVA
-716 GDVEFASDTVQ
+716 GDVEFATDTV
-727 ITESNNTV
+727 E
-735 SPKAELVPEGY
+735 
-746 TALEA
+746 
-751 NPVTVPFENGVP
+751 
-763 AQTDV
+763 
-768 TFTYQ
+768 
-773 RPEATGMVNVHY
+773 
-785 VADGVEFA
+785 
-793 SDTVTITESNNTV
+793 ITESNNTV
-806 SPKPELIPADYSV
+806 SPKPELVPADYTV

-832 AATQTDVTFTYAAPV
+832 TATQTDVTFTYAAPV

-905 NGVASPAEVFFTY
+905 NGVASPAEVIFTY

-930 YLADGVEFSNEERQ
+930 YMADGVEFSNEERQ
-944 LTVLGENTVSPD
+944 LTVLGENTVAPD

-961 SDYMAVDV
+961 SDYTALDV

-986 VTFTYQKPQTPTA
+986 VTFTYEKPQTPTA

-1082 AIGEQVMG
+1082 AIGQQVMG

-1135 EPITFHLVSTSVKAT
+1135 EPITFHLVSTSVK
-1150 VTVKYIATV
+1150 
-1159 LNTKDSNPI
+1159 S
-1168 VTVEQELSPGKTIL
+1168 TVEIHYLVTGSSDATMIASVKKELTPGKTVLEPDASVVPSGYEIVTDVP
-1182 QAESA
+1182 QSAEI
-1187 VLPDGYTLSEGNQP
+1187 T
-1201 KEISVDD
+1201 VDD
-1208 LGIATPNVVEF
+1208 LGIATPNLVNFYCKKTQSEI
-1219 TCYYSKSDVSYTGYA
+1219 YTGYA

-1249 DSSVKKLLAPN
+1249 DSSVKKLLAAD

-1281 MLGSDDVGIVMDSDV
+1281 MLGSDDVGIVKDSDV

-1314 HPATP
+1314 HPTTP
-1319 DQPTTSVAGY
+1319 EQPTTSVAGY

-1465 GVTWFYVN
+1465 GVTWYYVN
-1473 QNGTMGWVH
+1473 QNGTMGWIH

-1559 VTTTTS
+1559 VSTTTS

-1613 TGSVPWGLIGV
+1613 TGSVPWGLIGA

-1737 VNGTGSAANP
+1737 VNGTGSTANP
-1747 YGGTSAYGSVNPYSP
+1747 YGGTSAYGSTNPYSP

-1772 VGSETKSSYGTETQ
+1772 VGSEQKSSYGTETQ

>member
-230 SAPGGDTGDSGSTG
+230 SAPGGDTGDTGNTGDAGNTGDTGNTGDAGNTGDTGSTG
-244 DGGNTG
+244 DAGNTG
-250 DSGNSDSSTS
+250 DSGNT
-260 GDISSVED
+260 G
-268 WNSDAWKNNG
+268 
-278 NTDDTGNHDD
+278 DTGNP
-288 SGNSGSSTS
+288 
-297 GDISSVEDWNEDA
+297 EPE
-310 WKNSGNVDNS
+310 
-320 GNGGSTSQ
+320 
-328 DTPKTGPESYGTYT
+328 TPTQEPTKKGPEAYDNYT

-350 TVAEEGTINFR
+350 TVAEKGTINFR

-367 SDVTNVISALSQKTP
+367 KDTVNVICTLNQKTP
-382 VTVHGQVDVNG
+382 VTVHAQLDSEG
-393 KLWYYVSYFEGE
+393 KHWYYVSYFGDNG
-405 KELVGYIVSDF
+405 KEQVGYIVSDF

-429 VDENGTEFSGAYVTV
+429 VDENGTEFSGAYVSV

-495 EIKVHYMANGQEF
+495 EIKVHYVANGQEF

-559 EKGEAAGTVNVHY
+559 EKGEA
-572 VADGVEFASDT
+572 
-583 VTVTESNNTVSPKPE
+583 
-598 LVPAD
+598 
-603 YSVVDANPV
+603 
-612 TIPFENGTAT
+612 TAT
-622 QTDVTFTYQR
+622 
-632 PEAVA
+632 
-637 SVNVHYVAGNVEF
+637 VNVHYVAGNVEF

-669 LIPAGYSVVDANP
+669 LVPAGYSVVDANP
-682 VTIPFENGAPTQ
+682 VTIPFENGAATQ

-706 TGTVNVHYVA
+706 VATVNVHYVA
-716 GDVEFASDTVQ
+716 GDVEFASDTVE

-793 SDTVTITESNNTV
+793 SDTVTITESNNTVSPKPELIPTGYSIVDANPVTIPFENGAATQTDVTFTYQRPEAVATVNVHYVAGDVEFATDTVEITESNNTV

-905 NGVASPAEVFFTY
+905 NGAANPAEVIFTY

-930 YLADGVEFSNEERQ
+930 YMADGVEFSNEERQ
-944 LTVLGENTVSPD
+944 LTVLGENTVAPD

-961 SDYMAVDV
+961 SDYTALDV

-1009 KGNEIQQSLVVS
+1009 KGSEIQQSLVVS

-1047 SAGQVIS
+1047 SAGQVVS

-1082 AIGEQVMG
+1082 AIGQQVMG

-1113 GYQPSSNYPT
+1113 GYQPSTNYPT

-1150 VTVKYIATV
+1150 VKVQYMVTALKEGE
-1159 LNTKDSNPI
+1159 SNPI
-1168 VTVEQELSPGKTIL
+1168 VTVEKELSPGRTTL
-1182 QAESA
+1182 TAERS
-1187 VLPDGYTLSEGNQP
+1187 VLPPGYKLVDELQP
-1201 KEISVDD
+1201 VEVSVDD
-1208 LGIATPNVVEF
+1208 LGIATPNVVTFYCQNNEM
-1219 TCYYSKSDVSYTGYA
+1219 YTGYA

-1281 MLGSDDVGIVMDSDV
+1281 MLGSDDVGIVKDSDV
-1296 RHITAAEAQA
+1296 RHISAAEAQA

-1314 HPATP
+1314 HPTTP
-1319 DQPTTSVAGY
+1319 DQPTTSVEGY
-1329 YITTAEGVPLRY
+1329 YITTADGVPLRY

-1359 YVTQQQTV
+1359 YVQQQQTV

-1465 GVTWFYVN
+1465 GVTWYYVN
-1473 QNGTMGWVH
+1473 QNGTMGWIH

-1652 AAASRRAAGTG
+1652 AAASRRAAGNG
-1663 TQTGA
+1663 TQPT
-1668 AQNGSS
+1668 QNGSGT
-1674 QQAQNPYARRA
+1674 QAQNPYARRA

-1747 YGGTSAYGSVNPYSP
+1747 YGGTSAYGSTNPYSP

-1823 GETVQ
+1823 GETAQ

>member
-1 MFGTQSYGRRGLAL
+1 MFGTQSYGRKGLAL
-15 LTSLLLILLQLAAPL
+15 LTSLLMILLQLAAPL
-30 GALATETAD
+30 GALATETAN
-39 VPAVYVS
+39 VPVVYVT
-46 YTDANGLTGSA
+46 YADANGQTGTA
-57 MGQLAVGE
+57 MGQMATGE
-65 DGVTYYWAQTM
+65 DGVSYYWAQTT
-76 DSPTWPLQ
+76 DSPVWPLQ

-92 SPYFYNVTY
+92 SPYYYNVSY
-101 LWWNADKT
+101 FWWNADQT
-109 APVSQQDVTTADATQ
+109 APVSQQDATAADVTQ

-142 SCYVYLSTQQLPQ
+142 ACYVYLSTQQIPQ

-230 SAPGGDTGDSGSTG
+230 STPGGDSGDA
-244 DGGNTG
+244 GNTG
-250 DSGNSDSSTS
+250 DSGNT
-260 GDISSVED
+260 G
-268 WNSDAWKNNG
+268 
-278 NTDDTGNHDD
+278 DTGNTGD
-288 SGNSGSSTS
+288 SGNT
-297 GDISSVEDWNEDA
+297 GDTGDT
-310 WKNSGNVDNS
+310 GNPEPE
-320 GNGGSTSQ
+320 
-328 DTPKTGPESYGTYT
+328 TPTQEPTKTGPEAYGSYT

-350 TVAEEGTINFR
+350 TVAEKGTINFR

-367 SDVTNVISALSQKTP
+367 KDTVNVICTLNQKTP
-382 VTVHGQVDVNG
+382 VTVHGQVDVDG
-393 KLWYYVSYFEGE
+393 KLWYYVSYFGE
-405 KELVGYIVSDF
+405 DNKEQVGYIMGDF
-416 VQLGSIA
+416 VQLGSVG

-429 VDENGTEFSGAYVTV
+429 VDQIGNEFSGVYVTV
-444 STEEPMVAPEA
+444 STEEPTVSPEDRF
-455 KYVPEGYEP
+455 VPEGYEP
-464 VEADP
+464 LEADP

-484 TFRYQKPEVRA
+484 TFRYQKPEARA
-495 EIKVHYMANGQEF
+495 EIKVHYVANGQEF

-572 VADGVEFASDT
+572 VADGA
-583 VTVTESNNTVSPKPE
+583 
-598 LVPAD
+598 
-603 YSVVDANPV
+603 
-612 TIPFENGTAT
+612 
-622 QTDVTFTYQR
+622 
-632 PEAVA
+632 
-637 SVNVHYVAGNVEF
+637 EF
-650 ATDTVEITE
+650 ATDTV
-659 SNNTVSPKPE
+659 TV
-669 LIPAGYSVVDANP
+669 
-682 VTIPFENGAPTQ
+682 
-694 TDVTFTYQRPEA
+694 
-706 TGTVNVHYVA
+706 
-716 GDVEFASDTVQ
+716 
-727 ITESNNTV
+727 TESNNTV

-746 TALEA
+746 TAVDA
-751 NPVTVPFENGVP
+751 NPVTITFENGAP
-763 AQTDV
+763 TQTDV

-785 VADGVEFA
+785 VADGAEFATDTVTVTKSNNTVSPKAELVPEGYTAVDANPVTITFENGAPTQTDVTFTYQRPEATGMVNVHYVADGAEFA
-793 SDTVTITESNNTV
+793 SDTVTVTESNNTV
-806 SPKPELIPADYSV
+806 SPKAELVPEGYTA
-819 VDANPVTIPFENG
+819 VDANPVTITFANG
-832 AATQTDVTFTYAAPV
+832 APTQTDVTFTYQRPEAAGTVNVHYVADGAEFATDTVTVTESNNTVSPKAELVPEGYTAVDANPVTITFANGAPTQTDVTFTYAAPV

-863 NPLRDAVQT
+863 NPLQDAQQV

-881 LSVYQAAIDGYD
+881 LRAYQAAIDGYD
-893 CIGVSTNQLTVE
+893 CIGVSANQLTVE

-918 QRKPVNGKVRVV
+918 QRKPANGKVRVV

-961 SDYMAVDV
+961 SDYTAVDV

-999 ANVTFRFVDE
+999 ANVTIRFVDE
-1009 KGNEIQQSLVVS
+1009 KGSEIQQRLVVS

-1047 SAGQVIS
+1047 SAGQVVS
-1054 QDGKANP
+1054 QDGKASP

-1135 EPITFHLVSTSVKAT
+1135 EPITFHLVSTSVK
-1150 VTVKYIATV
+1150 
-1159 LNTKDSNPI
+1159 S
-1168 VTVEQELSPGKTIL
+1168 TVEIHYLVTGSSDATMIASVKKELTPGKTVLEPDASVVPSGYEIVTDVP
-1182 QAESA
+1182 QSAEI
-1187 VLPDGYTLSEGNQP
+1187 T
-1201 KEISVDD
+1201 VDD
-1208 LGIATPNVVEF
+1208 LGIATPNLVNFYCKKTQSEI
-1219 TCYYSKSDVSYTGYA
+1219 YTGYA

-1249 DSSVKKLLAPN
+1249 DSSVKKLLAAD

-1281 MLGSDDVGIVMDSDV
+1281 MLGSDDVGIVKDSDV

-1314 HPATP
+1314 HPTTP

-1465 GVTWFYVN
+1465 GVTWYYVN

-1505 GLANNSSST
+1505 GLANNSGST
-1514 SSSTNKDNTSG
+1514 GSSTNKDNTSG

-1559 VTTTTS
+1559 VSTTTS

-1613 TGSVPWGLIGV
+1613 TGTVPWGLIGA

-1652 AAASRRAAGTG
+1652 AAASRRAAGNG
-1663 TQTGA
+1663 TQPT
-1668 AQNGSS
+1668 QNGSGT
-1674 QQAQNPYARRA
+1674 QAQNPYARRA

-1698 RQQSQNPTGTTN
+1698 RPQSQNPNGTAN
-1710 PYARPST
+1710 PYARP
-1717 SYGTQNNGSS
+1717 GTP
-1727 YGANGSNPSA
+1727 YGANQGTA
-1737 VNGTGSAANP
+1737 NGTS
-1747 YGGTSAYGSVNPYSP
+1747 GGASTYGSSANPYSP
-1762 SNNPYSNGSI
+1762 ANNPYSSGSI
-1772 VGSETKSSYGTETQ
+1772 VSSEPKPSYGAEAQ
-1786 RSSFAPASQQPE
+1786 RASFAPASRQSE
-1798 ERPAATAGTP
+1798 ERPASAAGTP
-1808 AQRTNPYARPIETVS
+1808 AQRTNPYARPIEPANGGTEAPS
-1823 GETVQ
+1823 
-1828 SGQPQASSAGSEEPR
+1828 QAQNSSADSEAPR

>member
-1 MFGTQSYGRRGLAL
+1 M
-15 LTSLLLILLQLAAPL
+15 
-30 GALATETAD
+30 
-39 VPAVYVS
+39 
-46 YTDANGLTGSA
+46 
-57 MGQLAVGE
+57 
-65 DGVTYYWAQTM
+65 
-76 DSPTWPLQ
+76 
-84 ITVGVADG
+84 
-92 SPYFYNVTY
+92 
-101 LWWNADKT
+101 
-109 APVSQQDVTTADATQ
+109 
-124 AVALV
+124 
-129 EFYRNEEKTDYAG
+129 
-142 SCYVYLSTQQLPQ
+142 
-155 AAPVNGTITIL
+155 
-166 YATED
+166 
-171 MQQLLDD
+171 
-178 TRYDVAPG
+178 
-186 VYQFT
+186 
-191 PDRQGE
+191 
-197 IPGYEAVDAS
+197 
-207 PQTVTVYEDG
+207 
-217 SVSGDVIFYMRPV
+217 
-230 SAPGGDTGDSGSTG
+230 
-244 DGGNTG
+244 
-250 DSGNSDSSTS
+250 
-260 GDISSVED
+260 
-268 WNSDAWKNNG
+268 
-278 NTDDTGNHDD
+278 
-288 SGNSGSSTS
+288 
-297 GDISSVEDWNEDA
+297 
-310 WKNSGNVDNS
+310 
-320 GNGGSTSQ
+320 
-328 DTPKTGPESYGTYT
+328 
-342 PLNDVPGY
+342 
-350 TVAEEGTINFR
+350 
-361 ATPKSG
+361 
-367 SDVTNVISALSQKTP
+367 
-382 VTVHGQVDVNG
+382 
-393 KLWYYVSYFEGE
+393 
-405 KELVGYIVSDF
+405 
-416 VQLGSIA
+416 
-423 QVYVSY
+423 
-429 VDENGTEFSGAYVTV
+429 
-444 STEEPMVAPEA
+444 
-455 KYVPEGYEP
+455 PEGYT
-464 VEADP
+464 A
-469 VQVTFVDG
+469 
-477 QPQPSVI
+477 
-484 TFRYQKPEVRA
+484 
-495 EIKVHYMANGQEF
+495 
-508 ATDTVTVTESDNFI
+508 
-522 APKEELVPANYQP
+522 L
-535 VSVEPVSIT
+535 
-544 FTNGQPSLTE
+544 
-554 VTFTY
+554 
-559 EKGEAAGTVNVHY
+559 
-572 VADGVEFASDT
+572 
-583 VTVTESNNTVSPKPE
+583 
-598 LVPAD
+598 
-603 YSVVDANPV
+603 DANPV
-612 TIPFENGTAT
+612 TIT
-622 QTDVTFTYQR
+622 
-632 PEAVA
+632 
-637 SVNVHYVAGNVEF
+637 
-650 ATDTVEITE
+650 
-659 SNNTVSPKPE
+659 
-669 LIPAGYSVVDANP
+669 
-682 VTIPFENGAPTQ
+682 FENGAPTQ

-716 GDVEFASDTVQ
+716 DGAEFASDTVTVTESNHTVSPKPELVPEGYTALEANPVTITFENGVPTQ
-727 ITESNNTV
+727 TDVTFTYQRPEAAGTVNVHYVADGAEFATDTVTVTESNNTV

-746 TALEA
+746 TTLEA
-751 NPVTVPFENGVP
+751 NPVTI
-763 AQTDV
+763 
-768 TFTYQ
+768 TF
-773 RPEATGMVNVHY
+773 A
-785 VADGVEFA
+785 
-793 SDTVTITESNNTV
+793 
-806 SPKPELIPADYSV
+806 
-819 VDANPVTIPFENG
+819 NG
-832 AATQTDVTFTYAAPV
+832 APTQTDVTFTYAAPV

-852 TVTFRFVDGQG
+852 SVTFRFVDGQG
-863 NPLRDAVQT
+863 NPLQDAQQV

-881 LSVYQAAIDGYD
+881 LSAYQAAIDGYD
-893 CIGVSTNQLTVE
+893 CIGVSANQLTVE

-961 SDYMAVDV
+961 SDYTAVDV

-1009 KGNEIQQSLVVS
+1009 KGSEIQQSLVVS

-1054 QDGKANP
+1054 QDGKASP

-1082 AIGEQVMG
+1082 AIGQQVMG

-1150 VTVKYIATV
+1150 VEIHYLVTGSSDATMIASVK
-1159 LNTKDSNPI
+1159 K
-1168 VTVEQELSPGKTIL
+1168 ELTPGKTVLEPDASVVPSGYEIVTDVP
-1182 QAESA
+1182 QSAEI
-1187 VLPDGYTLSEGNQP
+1187 T
-1201 KEISVDD
+1201 VDD
-1208 LGIATPNVVEF
+1208 LGIATPNLVNFYCKKTQSEI
-1219 TCYYSKSDVSYTGYA
+1219 YTGYA

-1249 DSSVKKLLAPN
+1249 DSSVKKLLAAD

-1281 MLGSDDVGIVMDSDV
+1281 MLGSDDVGIVKDSDV

-1314 HPATP
+1314 HPTTP

-1465 GVTWFYVN
+1465 GVTWYYVN

-1505 GLANNSSST
+1505 GLANNSGST
-1514 SSSTNKDNTSG
+1514 GSSTNKDNTSS

-1559 VTTTTS
+1559 VSTTTS

-1613 TGSVPWGLIGV
+1613 TGTVPWGLIGA

-1652 AAASRRAAGTG
+1652 AAASRRAAGNG
-1663 TQTGA
+1663 TQPT
-1668 AQNGSS
+1668 QNGSGT
-1674 QQAQNPYARRA
+1674 QAQNPYARRA

-1698 RQQSQNPTGTTN
+1698 RPQSQNPNGTAN
-1710 PYARPST
+1710 PYARPGT
-1717 SYGTQNNGSS
+1717 PYGSQNGVSS
-1727 YGANGSNPSA
+1727 NGANATNA
-1737 VNGTGSAANP
+1737 TNGMNSGAANGANP
-1747 YGGTSAYGSVNPYSP
+1747 YGGSANPYS
-1762 SNNPYSNGSI
+1762 SVSNPYSSGSI
-1772 VGSETKSSYGTETQ
+1772 VSSEPKPSYGTEAQ
-1786 RSSFAPASQQPE
+1786 RASFAPASRQSE
-1798 ERPAATAGTP
+1798 ERPASAAGTP
-1808 AQRTNPYARPIETVS
+1808 AQRTNPYARPIEPANGGMEAPS
-1823 GETVQ
+1823 
-1828 SGQPQASSAGSEEPR
+1828 QAQTPSAGSEAPR

>member
-1 MFGTQSYGRRGLAL
+1 M
-15 LTSLLLILLQLAAPL
+15 
-30 GALATETAD
+30 
-39 VPAVYVS
+39 
-46 YTDANGLTGSA
+46 
-57 MGQLAVGE
+57 
-65 DGVTYYWAQTM
+65 
-76 DSPTWPLQ
+76 
-84 ITVGVADG
+84 
-92 SPYFYNVTY
+92 
-101 LWWNADKT
+101 
-109 APVSQQDVTTADATQ
+109 
-124 AVALV
+124 
-129 EFYRNEEKTDYAG
+129 
-142 SCYVYLSTQQLPQ
+142 
-155 AAPVNGTITIL
+155 TIT
-166 YATED
+166 
-171 MQQLLDD
+171 
-178 TRYDVAPG
+178 
-186 VYQFT
+186 F
-191 PDRQGE
+191 
-197 IPGYEAVDAS
+197 
-207 PQTVTVYEDG
+207 
-217 SVSGDVIFYMRPV
+217 
-230 SAPGGDTGDSGSTG
+230 
-244 DGGNTG
+244 
-250 DSGNSDSSTS
+250 
-260 GDISSVED
+260 
-268 WNSDAWKNNG
+268 
-278 NTDDTGNHDD
+278 
-288 SGNSGSSTS
+288 
-297 GDISSVEDWNEDA
+297 
-310 WKNSGNVDNS
+310 
-320 GNGGSTSQ
+320 
-328 DTPKTGPESYGTYT
+328 
-342 PLNDVPGY
+342 
-350 TVAEEGTINFR
+350 
-361 ATPKSG
+361 
-367 SDVTNVISALSQKTP
+367 
-382 VTVHGQVDVNG
+382 
-393 KLWYYVSYFEGE
+393 
-405 KELVGYIVSDF
+405 
-416 VQLGSIA
+416 
-423 QVYVSY
+423 
-429 VDENGTEFSGAYVTV
+429 ENG
-444 STEEPMVAPEA
+444 APT
-455 KYVPEGYEP
+455 
-464 VEADP
+464 
-469 VQVTFVDG
+469 Q
-477 QPQPSVI
+477 
-484 TFRYQKPEVRA
+484 
-495 EIKVHYMANGQEF
+495 
-508 ATDTVTVTESDNFI
+508 TD
-522 APKEELVPANYQP
+522 
-535 VSVEPVSIT
+535 
-544 FTNGQPSLTE
+544 

-559 EKGEAAGTVNVHY
+559 QRPEAAGTVNVHY

-583 VTVTESNNTVSPKPE
+583 VTVTESNHTVSPKPE
-598 LVPAD
+598 LVPEGYTAL
-603 YSVVDANPV
+603 DANPV
-612 TIPFENGTAT
+612 TIT
-622 QTDVTFTYQR
+622 
-632 PEAVA
+632 
-637 SVNVHYVAGNVEF
+637 
-650 ATDTVEITE
+650 
-659 SNNTVSPKPE
+659 
-669 LIPAGYSVVDANP
+669 
-682 VTIPFENGAPTQ
+682 FENGAPTQ

-706 TGTVNVHYVA
+706 AGTVNVHYVA
-716 GDVEFASDTVQ
+716 DGAEFASDTVTV
-727 ITESNNTV
+727 TETNNTV

-746 TALEA
+746 TAVDA
-751 NPVTVPFENGVP
+751 NPVTITFENGAP
-763 AQTDV
+763 TQTDV

-773 RPEATGMVNVHY
+773 RPEAAGTVNVHY
-785 VADGVEFA
+785 VADGAEFA
-793 SDTVTITESNNTV
+793 SDTVTVTETNNTV
-806 SPKPELIPADYSV
+806 SPKAELVPEGYTA
-819 VDANPVTIPFENG
+819 VDANPVTITFENG
-832 AATQTDVTFTYAAPV
+832 APTQTDVTFTYAAPV

-863 NPLRDAVQT
+863 NPLQDAQQV

-881 LSVYQAAIDGYD
+881 LSAYQAAIDGYD
-893 CIGVSTNQLTVE
+893 CIGVSANQLTVE

-961 SDYMAVDV
+961 SDYTAVNV

-1009 KGNEIQQSLVVS
+1009 KGSEIQQSLVVS
-1021 LENGTYGEADLAEY
+1021 LENGTYGEGDLAEY

-1054 QDGKANP
+1054 QDGKASP

-1082 AIGEQVMG
+1082 AIGQQVMG

-1135 EPITFHLVSTSVKAT
+1135 EPITFHLVSTSVK
-1150 VTVKYIATV
+1150 
-1159 LNTKDSNPI
+1159 S
-1168 VTVEQELSPGKTIL
+1168 TVEIHYLVTGSSDATMIASVRKELTPGKTVLKPDASVVPSGYEIVTDVP
-1182 QAESA
+1182 QSAEI
-1187 VLPDGYTLSEGNQP
+1187 T
-1201 KEISVDD
+1201 VDD
-1208 LGIATPNVVEF
+1208 LGVATPNLVNFYCRKTQSEI
-1219 TCYYSKSDVSYTGYA
+1219 YTGYA

-1281 MLGSDDVGIVMDSDV
+1281 MLGSDDVGIVKDSDV
-1296 RHITAAEAQA
+1296 RHISAAEAQA

-1314 HPATP
+1314 HPTTP

-1465 GVTWFYVN
+1465 GVTWYYVN
-1473 QNGTMGWVH
+1473 QNGTMGWIH

-1505 GLANNSSST
+1505 GLANNSGST
-1514 SSSTNKDNTSG
+1514 GSSTNKDNTSG

-1559 VTTTTS
+1559 VSTTTS

-1613 TGSVPWGLIGV
+1613 TGTVPWGLIGA

-1633 GAYAYAVNQNK
+1633 GVYAYAVNQNK

-1652 AAASRRAAGTG
+1652 AAASRRAAGNG
-1663 TQTGA
+1663 TQPT
-1668 AQNGSS
+1668 QNGSGT
-1674 QQAQNPYARRA
+1674 QAQNPYARRA

-1698 RQQSQNPTGTTN
+1698 RPQSQNPNGTAN
-1710 PYARPST
+1710 PYARPGT
-1717 SYGTQNNGSS
+1717 SYGSQNGVSS
-1727 YGANGSNPSA
+1727 NGANVTNA
-1737 VNGTGSAANP
+1737 TNATNGMNSGAANGANP
-1747 YGGTSAYGSVNPYSP
+1747 YGGSANPYS
-1762 SNNPYSNGSI
+1762 SVSNPYSSGSI
-1772 VGSETKSSYGTETQ
+1772 VSSEPKPSYGAEAQ
-1786 RSSFAPASQQPE
+1786 RASFAPASRQSE
-1798 ERPAATAGTP
+1798 ERSASAAGTP
-1808 AQRTNPYARPIETVS
+1808 AQRTNPYARPIEPANGGTEAPS
-1823 GETVQ
+1823 
-1828 SGQPQASSAGSEEPR
+1828 QAQTPSADSEAPR

>member
-1 MFGTQSYGRRGLAL
+1 MNMEILTRPVDGENLRSEQTARRNCNMFGTQSYGRRGLAL

-244 DGGNTG
+244 DAGNTG
-250 DSGNSDSSTS
+250 DSGNT
-260 GDISSVED
+260 G
-268 WNSDAWKNNG
+268 
-278 NTDDTGNHDD
+278 DTGNP
-288 SGNSGSSTS
+288 
-297 GDISSVEDWNEDA
+297 EPE
-310 WKNSGNVDNS
+310 
-320 GNGGSTSQ
+320 
-328 DTPKTGPESYGTYT
+328 TPTQEPTKKGPEAYDNYT

-350 TVAEEGTINFR
+350 TVAEKGTINFR

-367 SDVTNVISALSQKTP
+367 KDTVNVICTLNQKTP
-382 VTVHGQVDVNG
+382 VTVHAQLDSEG
-393 KLWYYVSYFEGE
+393 KHWYYVSYFGE
-405 KELVGYIVSDF
+405 DNKEQVGYIVSDF

-1135 EPITFHLVSTSVKAT
+1135 EPITFHLVSTSVK
-1150 VTVKYIATV
+1150 
-1159 LNTKDSNPI
+1159 S
-1168 VTVEQELSPGKTIL
+1168 TVEIHYLVTGSSDATMIASVKKELTPGKTVLEPDPSVVPSGYEIVTDVP
-1182 QAESA
+1182 QSAEI
-1187 VLPDGYTLSEGNQP
+1187 T
-1201 KEISVDD
+1201 VDD
-1208 LGIATPNVVEF
+1208 LGIATPNLVNFYCKKTQSEI
-1219 TCYYSKSDVSYTGYA
+1219 YTGYA

-1281 MLGSDDVGIVMDSDV
+1281 MLGSDDVGIVKDSDV

-1314 HPATP
+1314 HPTTP
-1319 DQPTTSVAGY
+1319 DQPTTSVEGY
-1329 YITTAEGVPLRY
+1329 YITTADGVPLRY

-1359 YVTQQQTV
+1359 YVQQQQTV
-1367 NGVDWYVA
+1367 NGVSWYVVF
-1375 YYNGNAGYIRAD
+1375 YNGNAGYIRAD
-1387 QMLRKM
+1387 QMLRRM
-1393 TEAEI
+1393 TDAEVA
-1398 NKYMAGQKTTA
+1398 KYMAGQKTTA

-1465 GVTWFYVN
+1465 GVTWYYVN
-1473 QNGTMGWVH
+1473 QNGTMGWIH

-1674 QQAQNPYARRA
+1674 QQTQNPYARRA

-1717 SYGTQNNGSS
+1717 PYGTQNNGSS

-1737 VNGTGSAANP
+1737 ANGTGSAANP
-1747 YGGTSAYGSVNPYSP
+1747 YGGTSAYGSTNPYSP

-1772 VGSETKSSYGTETQ
+1772 VGSEQKSSYGTETQ

-1798 ERPAATAGTP
+1798 RPRSGRTP
-1808 AQRTNPYARPIETVS
+1808 TLGPLKPSPA
-1823 GETVQ
+1823 
-1828 SGQPQASSAGSEEPR
+1828 R
-1843 RRSTRMQRYHAAEE
+1843 RRSPASRRLPPQAARSPAAGLPGCSATTPRKRKTRTSKES
-1857 EDQNK
+1857 

>member
-1 MFGTQSYGRRGLAL
+1 MFGTQSYGRKGLAL
-15 LTSLLLILLQLAAPL
+15 LTSLLMILLQLAAPL

-39 VPAVYVS
+39 VPAVYVT
-46 YTDANGLTGSA
+46 YTDANGQTGSA

-101 LWWNADKT
+101 LWWNGDQT
-109 APVSQQDVTTADATQ
+109 VPVSQQDVTAADATQ

-186 VYQFT
+186 VYQFM
-191 PDRQGE
+191 PDRQSE

-230 SAPGGDTGDSGSTG
+230 SAPGGDTGDNGSTG

-250 DSGNSDSSTS
+250 DSGNT
-260 GDISSVED
+260 GDAGNTGD
-268 WNSDAWKNNG
+268 NG
-278 NTDDTGNHDD
+278 NTGNSGDPGSTGDTGN
-288 SGNSGSSTS
+288 S
-297 GDISSVEDWNEDA
+297 GDA
-310 WKNSGNVDNS
+310 GNTGDN
-320 GNGGSTSQ
+320 GNTGDTGSTEPQ
-328 DTPKTGPESYGTYT
+328 EPAKTGPESYENGTYT
-342 PLNDVPGY
+342 PMNDVPGY
-350 TVAEEGTINFR
+350 TVAKEGTINFR
-361 ATPKSG
+361 STPKTPEG
-367 SDVTNVISALSQKTP
+367 NGNVISALSQKTP
-382 VTVHGQVDVNG
+382 VTVHGQLELNG
-393 KLWYYVSYFEGE
+393 KLWYYVSYFGDG
-405 KELVGYIVSDF
+405 KEQVGYIVSDF
-416 VQLGSIA
+416 VKLGSIG

-469 VQVTFVDG
+469 VQVEFVDG

-522 APKEELVPANYQP
+522 APKEELVPANYKA
-535 VSVEPVSIT
+535 VSVEPVTIT
-544 FTNGQPSLTE
+544 FTNGQPSMTE

-559 EKGEAAGTVNVHY
+559 EKGEATATVNVHY
-572 VADGVEFASDT
+572 VAGDVEFASDT
-583 VTVTESNNTVSPKPE
+583 VQITESNNTVSPKPE
-598 LVPAD
+598 LIPTG

-612 TIPFENGTAT
+612 TIPFENGAAT

-637 SVNVHYVAGNVEF
+637 TVNVHYVAGNVEF

-682 VTIPFENGAPTQ
+682 VTIPFENGAATQ

-706 TGTVNVHYVA
+706 VATVNVHYVA
-716 GDVEFASDTVQ
+716 DGVEFASDTVTV
-727 ITESNNTV
+727 TESNNTV

-751 NPVTVPFENGVP
+751 NPVTI
-763 AQTDV
+763 
-768 TFTYQ
+768 TF
-773 RPEATGMVNVHY
+773 A
-785 VADGVEFA
+785 
-793 SDTVTITESNNTV
+793 
-806 SPKPELIPADYSV
+806 
-819 VDANPVTIPFENG
+819 NG
-832 AATQTDVTFTYAAPV
+832 APTQTDVTFTYAAPV

-881 LSVYQAAIDGYD
+881 LSAYQAAIDGYD
-893 CIGVSTNQLTVE
+893 CIGVSANQLTVE
-905 NGVASPAEVFFTY
+905 NGVASPAEVIFTY

-930 YLADGVEFSNEERQ
+930 YMADGVEFSNEERQ
-944 LTVLGENTVSPD
+944 LTVLGENTVAPD

-961 SDYMAVDV
+961 SDYTALDV

-986 VTFTYQKPQTPTA
+986 VTFTYEKPQTPTA

-1047 SAGQVIS
+1047 SAGQVTS

-1135 EPITFHLVSTSVKAT
+1135 EPITFHLVSTSVK
-1150 VTVKYIATV
+1150 
-1159 LNTKDSNPI
+1159 S
-1168 VTVEQELSPGKTIL
+1168 TVEIHYLVTGSSDATMIASVKKELTPGKTVLEPDASVVPSGYEIVTDVP
-1182 QAESA
+1182 QSAEI
-1187 VLPDGYTLSEGNQP
+1187 T
-1201 KEISVDD
+1201 VDD
-1208 LGIATPNVVEF
+1208 LGIATPNLVNFYCKKTQSEI
-1219 TCYYSKSDVSYTGYA
+1219 YTGYA

-1281 MLGSDDVGIVMDSDV
+1281 MLGSDDVGIVKDSDV
-1296 RHITAAEAQA
+1296 RHISAAEAQA

-1314 HPATP
+1314 HPTTP
-1319 DQPTTSVAGY
+1319 DQPTTSVEGY
-1329 YITTAEGVPLRY
+1329 YITTADGVPLRY

-1359 YVTQQQTV
+1359 YVQQQQTV
-1367 NGVDWYVA
+1367 NGVSWYVVF
-1375 YYNGNAGYIRAD
+1375 YNGNAGYIRAD
-1387 QMLRKM
+1387 QMLRRM
-1393 TEAEI
+1393 TDAEVA
-1398 NKYMAGQKTTA
+1398 KYMAGQKTTA

-1473 QNGTMGWVH
+1473 QNGSMGWVH

-1532 GGNSGSATAGNIS
+1532 GGNSGSATAGS
-1545 SVEDWN
+1545 LFPYEDWN

-1717 SYGTQNNGSS
+1717 PYGTQNNGSS

-1747 YGGTSAYGSVNPYSP
+1747 YGGTSAYGSTNPYSP

-1798 ERPAATAGTP
+1798 ERSAATAGTP

-1823 GETVQ
+1823 GETAQ

>member
-230 SAPGGDTGDSGSTG
+230 SAPGGDSGDTGNTGDAGNTGDTGNTGDAGNTGDTGSTG
-244 DGGNTG
+244 DAGNTG
-250 DSGNSDSSTS
+250 DSGNT
-260 GDISSVED
+260 G
-268 WNSDAWKNNG
+268 
-278 NTDDTGNHDD
+278 DTGNP
-288 SGNSGSSTS
+288 
-297 GDISSVEDWNEDA
+297 EPE
-310 WKNSGNVDNS
+310 
-320 GNGGSTSQ
+320 
-328 DTPKTGPESYGTYT
+328 TPTQEPTKKGPEAYDNYT

-350 TVAEEGTINFR
+350 TVAEKGTINFR

-367 SDVTNVISALSQKTP
+367 KDTVNVICTLNQKTP
-382 VTVHGQVDVNG
+382 VTVHAQLDSEG
-393 KLWYYVSYFEGE
+393 KHWYYVSYFGE
-405 KELVGYIVSDF
+405 DNKEQVGYIVSDF

-469 VQVTFVDG
+469 VQVAFVDG

-522 APKEELVPANYQP
+522 APKEELVPANYKA
-535 VSVEPVSIT
+535 VSVEPVTIT
-544 FTNGQPSLTE
+544 FTNGQPSMTE

-559 EKGEAAGTVNVHY
+559 EKGEA
-572 VADGVEFASDT
+572 
-583 VTVTESNNTVSPKPE
+583 
-598 LVPAD
+598 
-603 YSVVDANPV
+603 
-612 TIPFENGTAT
+612 TAT
-622 QTDVTFTYQR
+622 
-632 PEAVA
+632 
-637 SVNVHYVAGNVEF
+637 VNVHYVAGNVEF

-682 VTIPFENGAPTQ
+682 VTIPFENGAATQTDVTFTYQRPEAVATVNVHYVAGDVEFASDTVEITESNNTVSPKPELIPTGYSVVDANPVTIPFENGAATQ

-706 TGTVNVHYVA
+706 TATVNVHYVA

-735 SPKAELVPEGY
+735 SPKPELVP
-746 TALEA
+746 
-751 NPVTVPFENGVP
+751 
-763 AQTDV
+763 
-768 TFTYQ
+768 
-773 RPEATGMVNVHY
+773 
-785 VADGVEFA
+785 
-793 SDTVTITESNNTV
+793 
-806 SPKPELIPADYSV
+806 ADYTV
-819 VDANPVTIPFENG
+819 VDANPVNIPFENG

-905 NGVASPAEVFFTY
+905 NGVASPAEVIFTY

-930 YLADGVEFSNEERQ
+930 YMADGVEFSNEERQ
-944 LTVLGENTVSPD
+944 LTVLGENTVAPD

-961 SDYMAVDV
+961 SDYTAVDV

-1009 KGNEIQQSLVVS
+1009 KGSEIQQSLVVS

-1047 SAGQVIS
+1047 SAGQVVS
-1054 QDGKANP
+1054 QDGKASP

-1123 SYTVTVGDDLVV
+1123 SYTVTVGDDLVA

-1150 VTVKYIATV
+1150 VEVHYLVTGSSDATMIASVK
-1159 LNTKDSNPI
+1159 K
-1168 VTVEQELSPGKTIL
+1168 ELTPGKTVLKPDSSVVPSGYEIVTDVP
-1182 QAESA
+1182 QSAEI
-1187 VLPDGYTLSEGNQP
+1187 T
-1201 KEISVDD
+1201 VDD
-1208 LGIATPNVVEF
+1208 LGIATPNLVNFYCKKTQSEI
-1219 TCYYSKSDVSYTGYA
+1219 YTGYA

-1281 MLGSDDVGIVMDSDV
+1281 MLGSDDVGIVKDSDV

-1314 HPATP
+1314 HPTTP
-1319 DQPTTSVAGY
+1319 DQPTTSVEGY
-1329 YITTAEGVPLRY
+1329 YITTADGVPLRY

-1473 QNGTMGWVH
+1473 QNGTMGWIH

-1496 FLNSNEYRQ
+1496 FLNSAEYRQ
-1505 GLANNSSST
+1505 GLANNSGSST
-1514 SSSTNKDNTSG
+1514 STNKDNTSG

-1559 VTTTTS
+1559 VSTTTS

-1717 SYGTQNNGSS
+1717 PYGTQNNGSS

-1747 YGGTSAYGSVNPYSP
+1747 YGGTSAYGSTNPYSP

-1772 VGSETKSSYGTETQ
+1772 VGSEQKSSYGTETQ

>member
-1 MFGTQSYGRRGLAL
+1 MFGTQSYGRKGLAL
-15 LTSLLLILLQLAAPL
+15 LTSLLMILLQLAAPL
-30 GALATETAD
+30 GALATETAN
-39 VPAVYVS
+39 VPVVYVT
-46 YTDANGLTGSA
+46 YADANGQTGTA
-57 MGQLAVGE
+57 MGQMATGE
-65 DGVTYYWAQTM
+65 DGVSYYWAQTT
-76 DSPTWPLQ
+76 DSPVWPLQ

-92 SPYFYNVTY
+92 SPYYYNVSY
-101 LWWNADKT
+101 FWWNADQT
-109 APVSQQDVTTADATQ
+109 APVSQQDATAADVTQ

-142 SCYVYLSTQQLPQ
+142 ACYVYLSTQQIPQ

-186 VYQFT
+186 VYQFM
-191 PDRQGE
+191 PDRQSE

-230 SAPGGDTGDSGSTG
+230 STPGGDSGDA
-244 DGGNTG
+244 GNTG
-250 DSGNSDSSTS
+250 DSGNT
-260 GDISSVED
+260 G
-268 WNSDAWKNNG
+268 
-278 NTDDTGNHDD
+278 DTGNTGD
-288 SGNSGSSTS
+288 SGNT
-297 GDISSVEDWNEDA
+297 GDTGDT
-310 WKNSGNVDNS
+310 GNPEPE
-320 GNGGSTSQ
+320 
-328 DTPKTGPESYGTYT
+328 TPTQEPTKTGPEAYGSYT

-350 TVAEEGTINFR
+350 TVAEKGTINFR

-367 SDVTNVISALSQKTP
+367 KDTVNVICTLNQKTP
-382 VTVHGQVDVNG
+382 VTVHGQVDVDG
-393 KLWYYVSYFEGE
+393 KLWYYVSYFGE
-405 KELVGYIVSDF
+405 DNKEQVGYIMGDF
-416 VQLGSIA
+416 VQLGSVG

-429 VDENGTEFSGAYVTV
+429 VDQIGNEFSGVYVTV
-444 STEEPMVAPEA
+444 STEEPTVSPEDRF
-455 KYVPEGYEP
+455 VPEGYEP
-464 VEADP
+464 LEADP

-484 TFRYQKPEVRA
+484 TFRYQKPEARA
-495 EIKVHYMANGQEF
+495 EIKVHYVANGQEF

-572 VADGVEFASDT
+572 VADGAEFATDT
-583 VTVTESNNTVSPKPE
+583 VTVTKSNNTVSPKAE
-598 LVPAD
+598 LVPEGYTA
-603 YSVVDANPV
+603 VDANPV
-612 TIPFENGTAT
+612 TITFANGALT

-632 PEAVA
+632 PEAA
-637 SVNVHYVAGNVEF
+637 
-650 ATDTVEITE
+650 
-659 SNNTVSPKPE
+659 
-669 LIPAGYSVVDANP
+669 
-682 VTIPFENGAPTQ
+682 
-694 TDVTFTYQRPEA
+694 
-706 TGTVNVHYVA
+706 GTVNVHYVA
-716 GDVEFASDTVQ
+716 DGAEFASDTVTV
-727 ITESNNTV
+727 TESNNTV

-746 TALEA
+746 TAVDA
-751 NPVTVPFENGVP
+751 NPVTITFANGAP
-763 AQTDV
+763 TQTDV

-773 RPEATGMVNVHY
+773 RPEAAGTVNVHY
-785 VADGVEFA
+785 VADGAEFA
-793 SDTVTITESNNTV
+793 TDTVTVTESNNTV
-806 SPKPELIPADYSV
+806 SPKAELVPEGYTA
-819 VDANPVTIPFENG
+819 VDANPVTITFANG
-832 AATQTDVTFTYAAPV
+832 ALTQTDVTFTYQRPEAA
-847 IPTEG
+847 G
-852 TVTFRFVDGQG
+852 TVNVHYVADGAEFASDTVTVTESNHTVSPKAELVPEGYTAVDANPVTITF
-863 NPLRDAVQT
+863 
-872 TVANGVYTD
+872 ANGAPTQTD
-881 LSVYQAAIDGYD
+881 V
-893 CIGVSTNQLTVE
+893 T
-905 NGVASPAEVFFTY
+905 FTY

-961 SDYMAVDV
+961 SDYTAVDV

-1009 KGNEIQQSLVVS
+1009 KGSEIQQSLVVS

-1054 QDGKANP
+1054 QDGKASP

-1103 VALNTRYVPS
+1103 VALNTRYMPS

-1150 VTVKYIATV
+1150 VEIHYLVTGSSDATMIASVK
-1159 LNTKDSNPI
+1159 K
-1168 VTVEQELSPGKTIL
+1168 ELTPGKTVLEPDASVVPSGYEIVTDVP
-1182 QAESA
+1182 QSAEI
-1187 VLPDGYTLSEGNQP
+1187 T
-1201 KEISVDD
+1201 VDD
-1208 LGIATPNVVEF
+1208 LGIATPNLVNFYCKKTQSEI
-1219 TCYYSKSDVSYTGYA
+1219 YTGYA

-1249 DSSVKKLLAPN
+1249 DSSVKKLLAAD

-1281 MLGSDDVGIVMDSDV
+1281 MLGSDDVGIVKDSDV

-1314 HPATP
+1314 HPTTP

-1465 GVTWFYVN
+1465 GVTWYYVN
-1473 QNGTMGWVH
+1473 QNGTMGWIH

-1559 VTTTTS
+1559 VSTTTS

-1613 TGSVPWGLIGV
+1613 TGTVPWGLIGA

-1652 AAASRRAAGTG
+1652 AAASRRAAGNG
-1663 TQTGA
+1663 TQPT
-1668 AQNGSS
+1668 QNGSGT
-1674 QQAQNPYARRA
+1674 QAQNPYARRA

-1698 RQQSQNPTGTTN
+1698 RPQSQNSNGTAN
-1710 PYARPST
+1710 PYARP
-1717 SYGTQNNGSS
+1717 GTP
-1727 YGANGSNPSA
+1727 YGANQGTA
-1737 VNGTGSAANP
+1737 NGTS
-1747 YGGTSAYGSVNPYSP
+1747 GGASTYGSSANPYSP
-1762 SNNPYSNGSI
+1762 ANNPYSSGSI
-1772 VGSETKSSYGTETQ
+1772 VSSEPKPSYGAEAQ
-1786 RSSFAPASQQPE
+1786 RASFAPASRQSE
-1798 ERPAATAGTP
+1798 ERSASAAGTP
-1808 AQRTNPYARPIETVS
+1808 AQRTNPYARPIEPANGGTEAPS
-1823 GETVQ
+1823 
-1828 SGQPQASSAGSEEPR
+1828 QAQTPSADSEAPR

>member
-109 APVSQQDVTTADATQ
+109 APVSQQDVTAAEATQ

-155 AAPVNGTITIL
+155 AAPVNGTVHIYYITQ
-166 YATED
+166 D
-171 MQQLLDD
+171 WQQLLDD

-197 IPGYEAVDAS
+197 ISGYEMIDS
-207 PQTVTVYEDG
+207 TPQTVTVYEDG

-230 SAPGGDTGDSGSTG
+230 STPGGDSGDTGNIGDAGNTGDTGNTGDAGNTGDTGSTG
-244 DGGNTG
+244 DAGNTG
-250 DSGNSDSSTS
+250 DSGNT
-260 GDISSVED
+260 G
-268 WNSDAWKNNG
+268 
-278 NTDDTGNHDD
+278 DTGNP
-288 SGNSGSSTS
+288 
-297 GDISSVEDWNEDA
+297 EPE
-310 WKNSGNVDNS
+310 
-320 GNGGSTSQ
+320 
-328 DTPKTGPESYGTYT
+328 TPTQEPTKKGPEAYDNYT

-350 TVAEEGTINFR
+350 TVAEKGTINFR

-367 SDVTNVISALSQKTP
+367 KDTVNVICTLNQKTP
-382 VTVHGQVDVNG
+382 VTVHAQLDSEG
-393 KLWYYVSYFEGE
+393 KHWYYVSYFGE
-405 KELVGYIVSDF
+405 DNKEQVGYIVSDF

-559 EKGEAAGTVNVHY
+559 EKGEATATVNVHY
-572 VADGVEFASDT
+572 VAGNVEFASDT
-583 VTVTESNNTVSPKPE
+583 VQITESNNTVSPKPE
-598 LVPAD
+598 LVPAG

-612 TIPFENGTAT
+612 TIPFENGAPT

-637 SVNVHYVAGNVEF
+637 TVNVHYVAGNVEF

-682 VTIPFENGAPTQ
+682 VTIPFENGTATQ

-706 TGTVNVHYVA
+706 VATVNVHYVA
-716 GDVEFASDTVQ
+716 GDVEFASDTVEITESNNTVSPKPELIPTGYSVVDANPVTITFENGAPTQ
-727 ITESNNTV
+727 TDVTFTYQRPEAAGTVNVHYVADGAEFATDTVTVTESNNTV

-746 TALEA
+746 TA
-751 NPVTVPFENGVP
+751 
-763 AQTDV
+763 
-768 TFTYQ
+768 
-773 RPEATGMVNVHY
+773 
-785 VADGVEFA
+785 
-793 SDTVTITESNNTV
+793 
-806 SPKPELIPADYSV
+806 
-819 VDANPVTIPFENG
+819 VDANPVTITFANG

-961 SDYMAVDV
+961 SDYTAVDV

-1009 KGNEIQQSLVVS
+1009 KGSEIQQSLVVS

-1047 SAGQVIS
+1047 SAGQVTS

-1082 AIGEQVMG
+1082 AIGQQVMG

-1123 SYTVTVGDDLVV
+1123 SYTVTVGDDLVA

-1249 DSSVKKLLAPN
+1249 DSSVKKLLTAN

-1314 HPATP
+1314 HPTTP

-1359 YVTQQQTV
+1359 YVQQQQTV
-1367 NGVDWYVA
+1367 NGVSWYVA

-1387 QMLRKM
+1387 QMLRRM
-1393 TEAEI
+1393 TDAEVA
-1398 NKYMAGQKTTA
+1398 KYMAGQKTTA

-1465 GVTWFYVN
+1465 GVTWYYVN
-1473 QNGTMGWVH
+1473 QNGTMGWIH

-1698 RQQSQNPTGTTN
+1698 RQQNQNPTGTTN

-1737 VNGTGSAANP
+1737 VNGTGSTANP
-1747 YGGTSAYGSVNPYSP
+1747 YGGTSAYGSTNPYSP

-1786 RSSFAPASQQPE
+1786 SSSFAPASQQPE

-1823 GETVQ
+1823 GETAQ

>member
-230 SAPGGDTGDSGSTG
+230 SAPGGDTGDTGNTGDAGNTGDTGNTGDAGNTGDTGSTG
-244 DGGNTG
+244 DAGNTG
-250 DSGNSDSSTS
+250 DSGNT
-260 GDISSVED
+260 G
-268 WNSDAWKNNG
+268 
-278 NTDDTGNHDD
+278 DTGNP
-288 SGNSGSSTS
+288 
-297 GDISSVEDWNEDA
+297 EPE
-310 WKNSGNVDNS
+310 
-320 GNGGSTSQ
+320 
-328 DTPKTGPESYGTYT
+328 TPTQEPTKKGPEAYDNYT

-350 TVAEEGTINFR
+350 TVAEKGTINFR

-367 SDVTNVISALSQKTP
+367 KDTVNVICTLNQKTP
-382 VTVHGQVDVNG
+382 VTVHAQLDSEG
-393 KLWYYVSYFEGE
+393 KHWYYVSYFGDNG
-405 KELVGYIVSDF
+405 KEQVGYIVSDF

-429 VDENGTEFSGAYVTV
+429 VDENGTEFSGAYVSV

-495 EIKVHYMANGQEF
+495 EIKVHYVANGQEF

-559 EKGEAAGTVNVHY
+559 EKGEA
-572 VADGVEFASDT
+572 
-583 VTVTESNNTVSPKPE
+583 
-598 LVPAD
+598 
-603 YSVVDANPV
+603 
-612 TIPFENGTAT
+612 TAT
-622 QTDVTFTYQR
+622 
-632 PEAVA
+632 
-637 SVNVHYVAGNVEF
+637 VNVHYVAGNVEF

-669 LIPAGYSVVDANP
+669 LVPAGYSVVDANP
-682 VTIPFENGAPTQ
+682 VTIPFENGAATQ

-706 TGTVNVHYVA
+706 VATVNVHYVA
-716 GDVEFASDTVQ
+716 GDVEFASDTVE

-806 SPKPELIPADYSV
+806 SPKPELVPADYTV
-819 VDANPVTIPFENG
+819 VDANPVNIPFENG

-893 CIGVSTNQLTVE
+893 CIGVSANQLTVE

-961 SDYMAVDV
+961 SDYTAVDV

-1009 KGNEIQQSLVVS
+1009 KGSEIQQSLVVS

-1047 SAGQVIS
+1047 SAGQVVS
-1054 QDGKANP
+1054 QDGKASP

-1123 SYTVTVGDDLVV
+1123 SYTVTVGDDLVA

-1150 VTVKYIATV
+1150 VEVHYLVTGSSDATMIASVK
-1159 LNTKDSNPI
+1159 K
-1168 VTVEQELSPGKTIL
+1168 ELTPGKTVLKPDSSVVPSGYEIVTDVP
-1182 QAESA
+1182 QSAEI
-1187 VLPDGYTLSEGNQP
+1187 T
-1201 KEISVDD
+1201 VDD
-1208 LGIATPNVVEF
+1208 LGIATPNLVNFYCKKTQSEI
-1219 TCYYSKSDVSYTGYA
+1219 YTGYA

-1281 MLGSDDVGIVMDSDV
+1281 MLGSDDVGIVKDSDV

-1314 HPATP
+1314 HPTTP
-1319 DQPTTSVAGY
+1319 DQPTTSVEGY
-1329 YITTAEGVPLRY
+1329 YITTADGVPLRY

-1359 YVTQQQTV
+1359 YVQQQQTV
-1367 NGVDWYVA
+1367 NGVSWYVA

-1465 GVTWFYVN
+1465 GVTWYYVN
-1473 QNGTMGWVH
+1473 QNGTMGWIH

-1652 AAASRRAAGTG
+1652 AAASRRAAGNG
-1663 TQTGA
+1663 TQPT
-1668 AQNGSS
+1668 QNGSGT
-1674 QQAQNPYARRA
+1674 QAQNPYARRA

-1698 RQQSQNPTGTTN
+1698 RPQSQNPTGTTN

-1717 SYGTQNNGSS
+1717 PYGTQNNGSS

-1747 YGGTSAYGSVNPYSP
+1747 YGGTSAYGSTNPYSP

-1772 VGSETKSSYGTETQ
+1772 VGSEQKSSYGTETQ

-1823 GETVQ
+1823 GETAQ

>member
-1 MFGTQSYGRRGLAL
+1 MNMEILTRPVDGENLRSEQTARRNCNMFGTQSYGRRGLAL

-230 SAPGGDTGDSGSTG
+230 SAPGGDSGDTGNTGDAGNTGDTGNTGDAGNTGDTGSTG
-244 DGGNTG
+244 DAGNTG
-250 DSGNSDSSTS
+250 DSGNT
-260 GDISSVED
+260 G
-268 WNSDAWKNNG
+268 
-278 NTDDTGNHDD
+278 DTGNP
-288 SGNSGSSTS
+288 
-297 GDISSVEDWNEDA
+297 EPE
-310 WKNSGNVDNS
+310 
-320 GNGGSTSQ
+320 
-328 DTPKTGPESYGTYT
+328 TPTQEPTKKGPEAYDNYT

-350 TVAEEGTINFR
+350 TVAEKGTINFR

-367 SDVTNVISALSQKTP
+367 KDTVNVICTLNQKTP
-382 VTVHGQVDVNG
+382 VTVHAQLDSEG
-393 KLWYYVSYFEGE
+393 KHWYYVSYFGE
-405 KELVGYIVSDF
+405 DNKEQVGYIVSDF

-469 VQVTFVDG
+469 VQVAFVDG

-522 APKEELVPANYQP
+522 APKEELVPANYKA
-535 VSVEPVSIT
+535 VSVEPVTIT
-544 FTNGQPSLTE
+544 FTNGQPSMTE

-559 EKGEAAGTVNVHY
+559 EKGEA
-572 VADGVEFASDT
+572 
-583 VTVTESNNTVSPKPE
+583 
-598 LVPAD
+598 
-603 YSVVDANPV
+603 
-612 TIPFENGTAT
+612 TAT
-622 QTDVTFTYQR
+622 
-632 PEAVA
+632 
-637 SVNVHYVAGNVEF
+637 VNVHYVAGNVEF

-682 VTIPFENGAPTQ
+682 VTIPFENGAATQTDVTFTYQRPEAVATVNVHYVAGDVEFASDTVEITESNNTVSPKPELIPTGYSVVDANPVTIPFENGAATQ

-706 TGTVNVHYVA
+706 TATVNVHYVA

-735 SPKAELVPEGY
+735 SPKPELVP
-746 TALEA
+746 
-751 NPVTVPFENGVP
+751 
-763 AQTDV
+763 
-768 TFTYQ
+768 
-773 RPEATGMVNVHY
+773 
-785 VADGVEFA
+785 
-793 SDTVTITESNNTV
+793 
-806 SPKPELIPADYSV
+806 ADYTV
-819 VDANPVTIPFENG
+819 VDANPVNIPFENG

-905 NGVASPAEVFFTY
+905 NGVASPAEVIFTY

-930 YLADGVEFSNEERQ
+930 YMADGVEFSNEERQ
-944 LTVLGENTVSPD
+944 LTVLGENTVAPD

-961 SDYMAVDV
+961 SDYTAVDV

-1009 KGNEIQQSLVVS
+1009 KGSEIQQSLVVS

-1047 SAGQVIS
+1047 SAGQVVS
-1054 QDGKANP
+1054 QDGKASP

-1123 SYTVTVGDDLVV
+1123 SYTVTVGDDLVA

-1150 VTVKYIATV
+1150 VEVHYLVTGSSDATMIASVK
-1159 LNTKDSNPI
+1159 K
-1168 VTVEQELSPGKTIL
+1168 ELTPGKTVLKPDSSVVPSGYEIVTDVP
-1182 QAESA
+1182 QSAEI
-1187 VLPDGYTLSEGNQP
+1187 T
-1201 KEISVDD
+1201 VDD
-1208 LGIATPNVVEF
+1208 LGIATPNLVNFYCKKTQSEI
-1219 TCYYSKSDVSYTGYA
+1219 YTGYA

-1281 MLGSDDVGIVMDSDV
+1281 MLGSDDVGIVKDSDV

-1314 HPATP
+1314 HPTTP
-1319 DQPTTSVAGY
+1319 DQPTTSVEGY
-1329 YITTAEGVPLRY
+1329 YITTADGVPLRY

-1473 QNGTMGWVH
+1473 QNGTMGWIH

-1496 FLNSNEYRQ
+1496 FLNSAEYRQ
-1505 GLANNSSST
+1505 GLANNSGSST
-1514 SSSTNKDNTSG
+1514 STNKDNTSG

-1559 VTTTTS
+1559 VSTTTS

-1717 SYGTQNNGSS
+1717 PYGTQNNGSS

-1747 YGGTSAYGSVNPYSP
+1747 YGGTSAYGSTNPYSP

-1772 VGSETKSSYGTETQ
+1772 VGSEQKSSYGTETQ

>member
-1 MFGTQSYGRRGLAL
+1 MNMEILTRPVDGENLRSEQTARRNCNMFGTQSYGRRGLAL

-109 APVSQQDVTTADATQ
+109 APVSQQDVTAADATQ

-230 SAPGGDTGDSGSTG
+230 SAPGGDTGDTGNTGDAGNTGDTGNTGDAGNTGDTGSTG
-244 DGGNTG
+244 DAGNTG
-250 DSGNSDSSTS
+250 DSGNT
-260 GDISSVED
+260 G
-268 WNSDAWKNNG
+268 
-278 NTDDTGNHDD
+278 DTGNP
-288 SGNSGSSTS
+288 
-297 GDISSVEDWNEDA
+297 EPE
-310 WKNSGNVDNS
+310 
-320 GNGGSTSQ
+320 
-328 DTPKTGPESYGTYT
+328 TPTQEPTKKGPEAYDNYT

-350 TVAEEGTINFR
+350 TVAEKGTINFR

-367 SDVTNVISALSQKTP
+367 KDTVNVICTLNQKTP
-382 VTVHGQVDVNG
+382 VTVHAQLDSEG
-393 KLWYYVSYFEGE
+393 KHWYYVSYFGE
-405 KELVGYIVSDF
+405 DNKEQVGYIVSDF

-469 VQVTFVDG
+469 VQVEFVDG

-572 VADGVEFASDT
+572 VAGDVEFASDT
-583 VTVTESNNTVSPKPE
+583 VQITESNNTVSPKPE
-598 LVPAD
+598 LVPAG
-603 YSVVDANPV
+603 YSAVDANPV
-612 TIPFENGTAT
+612 TIPFENGAAT

-637 SVNVHYVAGNVEF
+637 TVNVHYVAGNVEF

-682 VTIPFENGAPTQ
+682 VTIPFENGAATQ

-706 TGTVNVHYVA
+706 VATVNVHYVA
-716 GDVEFASDTVQ
+716 GDVEFATDTVE

-746 TALEA
+746 TA
-751 NPVTVPFENGVP
+751 
-763 AQTDV
+763 
-768 TFTYQ
+768 
-773 RPEATGMVNVHY
+773 
-785 VADGVEFA
+785 
-793 SDTVTITESNNTV
+793 
-806 SPKPELIPADYSV
+806 
-819 VDANPVTIPFENG
+819 VDANPVTITFANG
-832 AATQTDVTFTYAAPV
+832 APTQTDVTFTYAAPV

-852 TVTFRFVDGQG
+852 IVTFRFVDGQG

-905 NGVASPAEVFFTY
+905 NGVASPAEVIFTY

-930 YLADGVEFSNEERQ
+930 YMADGVEFSNEERQ
-944 LTVLGENTVSPD
+944 LTVLGENTVAPD

-961 SDYMAVDV
+961 SDYTALDV

-986 VTFTYQKPQTPTA
+986 VTFTYEKPQTPTA

-1047 SAGQVIS
+1047 SAGQVTS

-1067 YKQKTTATLEVRYVD
+1067 YKQKTTATLEVRDVD

-1135 EPITFHLVSTSVKAT
+1135 EPITFHLVSTSVK
-1150 VTVKYIATV
+1150 
-1159 LNTKDSNPI
+1159 S
-1168 VTVEQELSPGKTIL
+1168 TVEIHYLVTGSSDATMIASVKKELTPGKTVLEPDASVVPSGYEIVTDVP
-1182 QAESA
+1182 QSAEI
-1187 VLPDGYTLSEGNQP
+1187 T
-1201 KEISVDD
+1201 VDD
-1208 LGIATPNVVEF
+1208 LGIATPNLVNFYCKKTQSEI
-1219 TCYYSKSDVSYTGYA
+1219 YTGYA

-1249 DSSVKKLLAPN
+1249 DSSVKKMLAPN

-1281 MLGSDDVGIVMDSDV
+1281 MLGSDDVGIVKDSDV

-1465 GVTWFYVN
+1465 GVTWYYVN
-1473 QNGTMGWVH
+1473 QNGTMGWIH

-1505 GLANNSSST
+1505 GLANNSGSST
-1514 SSSTNKDNTSG
+1514 SGNKDNTSG

-1577 APSASVSPSAS
+1577 APSASVSPSTS

-1652 AAASRRAAGTG
+1652 AAASRRAAGNG
-1663 TQTGA
+1663 TQPT
-1668 AQNGSS
+1668 QNGSGT
-1674 QQAQNPYARRA
+1674 QAQNPYARRA

-1737 VNGTGSAANP
+1737 VNGTGSTANP
-1747 YGGTSAYGSVNPYSP
+1747 YGGTSAYGSTNPYSP

-1798 ERPAATAGTP
+1798 DRPAATAGTP

>member
-155 AAPVNGTITIL
+155 AAPVNGTVHIYYITQ
-166 YATED
+166 D
-171 MQQLLDD
+171 WQQLLDD

-197 IPGYEAVDAS
+197 ISGYEMIDS
-207 PQTVTVYEDG
+207 TPQTVMVNNDG
-217 SVSGDVIFYMRPV
+217 TVSGDVIFYMRPV

-250 DSGNSDSSTS
+250 DSGNTGDAGNTGDSGNT
-260 GDISSVED
+260 GDAGNTGD
-268 WNSDAWKNNG
+268 NG
-278 NTDDTGNHDD
+278 NTGDTGN
-288 SGNSGSSTS
+288 S
-297 GDISSVEDWNEDA
+297 GDA
-310 WKNSGNVDNS
+310 GNTGDN
-320 GNGGSTSQ
+320 GNTGDTGSTEPQ
-328 DTPKTGPESYGTYT
+328 EPPKTGPESYENGTYT
-342 PLNDVPGY
+342 PMNDVPGY
-350 TVAEEGTINFR
+350 TVAKEGTINFR
-361 ATPKSG
+361 STPKTPEG
-367 SDVTNVISALSQKTP
+367 NGNVISALSQKTP
-382 VTVHGQVDVNG
+382 VTVHGQLELNG
-393 KLWYYVSYFEGE
+393 KLWYYVSYFGDG
-405 KELVGYIVSDF
+405 KEQVGYIVSDF
-416 VQLGSIA
+416 VKLGSIG

-484 TFRYQKPEVRA
+484 TFRYQKPEARA
-495 EIKVHYMANGQEF
+495 EIKVHYVANGQEF

-559 EKGEAAGTVNVHY
+559 EKGEATATVNVHY
-572 VADGVEFASDT
+572 VAGDVEFASDT
-583 VTVTESNNTVSPKPE
+583 VQITESNNTVSPKPE
-598 LVPAD
+598 LVPA
-603 YSVVDANPV
+603 
-612 TIPFENGTAT
+612 
-622 QTDVTFTYQR
+622 
-632 PEAVA
+632 
-637 SVNVHYVAGNVEF
+637 
-650 ATDTVEITE
+650 
-659 SNNTVSPKPE
+659 
-669 LIPAGYSVVDANP
+669 GYSVVDANP
-682 VTIPFENGAPTQ
+682 VTITFENGAPTQ

-716 GDVEFASDTVQ
+716 DGVEFATDTVTVTESNNTVSPKAELVPEGYTALEANPVTITFENGAPTQTDVTFTYQRPEAAGTVNVHYVAGDVEFASDTVE

-751 NPVTVPFENGVP
+751 NPVTITFENGAP
-763 AQTDV
+763 TQTDV

-773 RPEATGMVNVHY
+773 RPEAAGTVNVHY
-785 VADGVEFA
+785 VAGGAEFA
-793 SDTVTITESNNTV
+793 TDTVTVTESNNTV
-806 SPKPELIPADYSV
+806 SPKAELVPEGYTA
-819 VDANPVTIPFENG
+819 VDANPVTITFANG
-832 AATQTDVTFTYAAPV
+832 APTQTDVTFTYAAPV

-863 NPLRDAVQT
+863 NPLQEAQQV

-881 LSVYQAAIDGYD
+881 LSAYQAAIDGYD
-893 CIGVSTNQLTVE
+893 CIGVSANQLTVE
-905 NGVASPAEVFFTY
+905 NGVASPAEVIFTY
-918 QRKPVNGKVRVV
+918 QRVSSMVNVHYVAG
-930 YLADGVEFSNEERQ
+930 GVEFASDTVEITESN
-944 LTVLGENTVSPD
+944 NTISPKPE
-956 ASLVP
+956 LVP
-961 SDYMAVDV
+961 TDYTVVD
-969 APVTVTLYED
+969 ANPVTVSFVNGVPSMTD
-979 GSVEPQT
+979 
-986 VTFTYQKPQTPTA
+986 VTFTYEMPQTPTT

-1009 KGNEIQQSLVVS
+1009 KGNEIQPSYVAS
-1021 LENGTYGEADLAEY
+1021 LENDTYTKEKLETEY
-1035 RAEIK
+1035 KAKIG
-1040 GYTYQGV
+1040 GYDYQDV
-1047 SAGQVIS
+1047 VPNQLIVEN
-1054 QDGKANP
+1054 GKATS
-1061 DTVTFS
+1061 DTVTFN

-1135 EPITFHLVSTSVKAT
+1135 EPITFHLVSTSVK
-1150 VTVKYIATV
+1150 
-1159 LNTKDSNPI
+1159 S
-1168 VTVEQELSPGKTIL
+1168 TVEIHYLVTGSSDATMIASVKKELTPGKTVLEPDASVVPSGYEIVTDVP
-1182 QAESA
+1182 QSAEI
-1187 VLPDGYTLSEGNQP
+1187 T
-1201 KEISVDD
+1201 VDD
-1208 LGIATPNVVEF
+1208 LGIATPNLVNFYCKKTQSEI
-1219 TCYYSKSDVSYTGYA
+1219 YTGYA

-1281 MLGSDDVGIVMDSDV
+1281 MLGSDDVGIVKDSDV

-1387 QMLRKM
+1387 QMLRRM

-1465 GVTWFYVN
+1465 GVTWYYVN
-1473 QNGTMGWVH
+1473 QNGTMGWIH

-1532 GGNSGSATAGNIS
+1532 GGDSGSATAGS
-1545 SVEDWN
+1545 LFPFEDWN

-1717 SYGTQNNGSS
+1717 SYRTQNNGSS

-1737 VNGTGSAANP
+1737 VNGTGSTANP
-1747 YGGTSAYGSVNPYSP
+1747 YGGTSAYGSTNPYSP

>member
-155 AAPVNGTITIL
+155 AAPVNGTVHIYYITQ
-166 YATED
+166 D
-171 MQQLLDD
+171 WQQLLDD

-197 IPGYEAVDAS
+197 ISGYEMIDS
-207 PQTVTVYEDG
+207 TPQTVTVNNDG
-217 SVSGDVIFYMRPV
+217 TVSGDVIFYMRPV
-230 SAPGGDTGDSGSTG
+230 SAPGGDTGDG
-244 DGGNTG
+244 DNTG
-250 DSGNSDSSTS
+250 DSGNT
-260 GDISSVED
+260 GDTG
-268 WNSDAWKNNG
+268 NTGDAGNTGDNG
-278 NTDDTGNHDD
+278 NTGDTGNSGD
-288 SGNSGSSTS
+288 SGSA
-297 GDISSVEDWNEDA
+297 GDTGNTGDA
-310 WKNSGNVDNS
+310 GNTGDN
-320 GNGGSTSQ
+320 GNTGDTGSTGSQ
-328 DTPKTGPESYGTYT
+328 EPPKTGPEAYDNYT

-367 SDVTNVISALSQKTP
+367 VNVICALNQKTP
-382 VTVHGQVDVNG
+382 VTVHAQLDSEG
-393 KLWYYVSYFEGE
+393 KHWYYVSYFGE
-405 KELVGYIVSDF
+405 DNKEQVGYIVSDF

-469 VQVTFVDG
+469 VQVEFVDG

-522 APKEELVPANYQP
+522 APKEELVPANYKA
-535 VSVEPVSIT
+535 VSVEPVTIT
-544 FTNGQPSLTE
+544 FTNGQPSMTE

-559 EKGEAAGTVNVHY
+559 EKGEATATVNVHY
-572 VADGVEFASDT
+572 VAGDVEFASDT
-583 VTVTESNNTVSPKPE
+583 V
-598 LVPAD
+598 
-603 YSVVDANPV
+603 
-612 TIPFENGTAT
+612 
-622 QTDVTFTYQR
+622 Q
-632 PEAVA
+632 
-637 SVNVHYVAGNVEF
+637 
-650 ATDTVEITE
+650 ITE

-706 TGTVNVHYVA
+706 VATVNVHYVA
-716 GDVEFASDTVQ
+716 GDVEFATDTVE

-746 TALEA
+746 T
-751 NPVTVPFENGVP
+751 
-763 AQTDV
+763 
-768 TFTYQ
+768 
-773 RPEATGMVNVHY
+773 
-785 VADGVEFA
+785 
-793 SDTVTITESNNTV
+793 
-806 SPKPELIPADYSV
+806 V

-905 NGVASPAEVFFTY
+905 NGVASPAEVIFTY

-930 YLADGVEFSNEERQ
+930 YMADGVEFSNEERQ
-944 LTVLGENTVSPD
+944 LTVLGENTVAPD

-961 SDYMAVDV
+961 SDYTAVDV

-1009 KGNEIQQSLVVS
+1009 KGSEIQQSLVVS

-1047 SAGQVIS
+1047 SAGQVVS
-1054 QDGKANP
+1054 QDGKASP

-1135 EPITFHLVSTSVKAT
+1135 EPITFHLVSTSVK
-1150 VTVKYIATV
+1150 
-1159 LNTKDSNPI
+1159 S
-1168 VTVEQELSPGKTIL
+1168 TVEIHYLVTGSSDATMIASVKKELTPGKTVLEPDASVVPSGYEIVTDVP
-1182 QAESA
+1182 QSAEI
-1187 VLPDGYTLSEGNQP
+1187 T
-1201 KEISVDD
+1201 VDD
-1208 LGIATPNVVEF
+1208 LGIATPNLVNFYCKKTQSEI
-1219 TCYYSKSDVSYTGYA
+1219 YTGYA

-1281 MLGSDDVGIVMDSDV
+1281 MLGSDDVGIVKDSDV

-1314 HPATP
+1314 HPTTP

-1465 GVTWFYVN
+1465 GVTWYYVN
-1473 QNGTMGWVH
+1473 QNGTMGWIH

-1737 VNGTGSAANP
+1737 VNGTGSTANP
-1747 YGGTSAYGSVNPYSP
+1747 YGGTSAYGSTNPYSP

-1823 GETVQ
+1823 GETAQ

>member
-250 DSGNSDSSTS
+250 DSSNTGDAGNT
-260 GDISSVED
+260 GD
-268 WNSDAWKNNG
+268 NG
-278 NTDDTGNHDD
+278 NTGDTGNSGDPGSTGD
-288 SGNSGSSTS
+288 TGNSGDAGNT
-297 GDISSVEDWNEDA
+297 GDN
-310 WKNSGNVDNS
+310 GNTGDT
-320 GNGGSTSQ
+320 GSTEPQ
-328 DTPKTGPESYGTYT
+328 EPAKTGPEAYGTYT

-350 TVAEEGTINFR
+350 TVAEKGTVNFR

-469 VQVTFVDG
+469 VQVEFVDG

-522 APKEELVPANYQP
+522 APKEELVPANYKA
-535 VSVEPVSIT
+535 VSVEPVTIT
-544 FTNGQPSLTE
+544 FTNGQPNMTE

-559 EKGEAAGTVNVHY
+559 EKGEATATVNVHY
-572 VADGVEFASDT
+572 VAGDVEFASDT
-583 VTVTESNNTVSPKPE
+583 VQITESNNTVSPKPE
-598 LVPAD
+598 LVPAG

-612 TIPFENGTAT
+612 TIPFENGAAT

-637 SVNVHYVAGNVEF
+637 TVNVHYVAGNVEF

-669 LIPAGYSVVDANP
+669 LIPTGYSVVDANP
-682 VTIPFENGAPTQ
+682 VTIPFENGAATQ

-716 GDVEFASDTVQ
+716 DGVEFASDTVE

-746 TALEA
+746 TAVDA

-793 SDTVTITESNNTV
+793 SDTVTVTESNNTV
-806 SPKPELIPADYSV
+806 SPKAELVPEGYTA
-819 VDANPVTIPFENG
+819 VDANPVTITFANG

-905 NGVASPAEVFFTY
+905 NGVASPAEVIFTY

-930 YLADGVEFSNEERQ
+930 YMADGVEFSNEERQ
-944 LTVLGENTVSPD
+944 LTVLGENTVAPD

-961 SDYMAVDV
+961 SDYTALDV

-986 VTFTYQKPQTPTA
+986 VTFTYEKPQTPTA

-1021 LENGTYGEADLAEY
+1021 LENGTYGEGDLAEY

-1040 GYTYQGV
+1040 GYTYQGI
-1047 SAGQVIS
+1047 SAGQVTS

-1082 AIGEQVMG
+1082 AIGQQVMG

-1135 EPITFHLVSTSVKAT
+1135 EPITFHLVSTSVK
-1150 VTVKYIATV
+1150 
-1159 LNTKDSNPI
+1159 S
-1168 VTVEQELSPGKTIL
+1168 TVEIHYLVTGSSDATMIASVKKELTPGKTVLEPDPSVVPSGYEIVTDVP
-1182 QAESA
+1182 QSAEI
-1187 VLPDGYTLSEGNQP
+1187 T
-1201 KEISVDD
+1201 VDD
-1208 LGIATPNVVEF
+1208 LGIATPNLVNFYCKKTQSEI
-1219 TCYYSKSDVSYTGYA
+1219 YTGYA

-1281 MLGSDDVGIVMDSDV
+1281 MLGSDDVGIVKDSDV

-1314 HPATP
+1314 HPTTP

-1375 YYNGNAGYIRAD
+1375 YYDGNAGYIRAD

-1465 GVTWFYVN
+1465 GVTWYYVN

-1505 GLANNSSST
+1505 GLANNSGSST
-1514 SSSTNKDNTSG
+1514 SGNKDNTSG

-1577 APSASVSPSAS
+1577 APSASVSPSTS

-1747 YGGTSAYGSVNPYSP
+1747 YGGTSAYGSTNPYSP

-1798 ERPAATAGTP
+1798 ERPAATAGMP

-1823 GETVQ
+1823 GETAQ

-1857 EDQNK
+1857 EEQNK

>member
-65 DGVTYYWAQTM
+65 DGGTYYWAQTM

-109 APVSQQDVTTADATQ
+109 APVSQQDVTAADATQ

-230 SAPGGDTGDSGSTG
+230 SAPGGDTGDG
-244 DGGNTG
+244 DNTG
-250 DSGNSDSSTS
+250 DSGNTGDTGNTGDAGNTGDNGDTGNS
-260 GDISSVED
+260 GDPGSTGD
-268 WNSDAWKNNG
+268 TGNSGDAGNTGDNG
-278 NTDDTGNHDD
+278 NTGDTG
-288 SGNSGSSTS
+288 ST
-297 GDISSVEDWNEDA
+297 EPQEPA
-310 WKNSGNVDNS
+310 
-320 GNGGSTSQ
+320 
-328 DTPKTGPESYGTYT
+328 KTGPESYGTYT

-350 TVAEEGTINFR
+350 TVAKEGTINFR

-367 SDVTNVISALSQKTP
+367 KDVTNVISALSQKTP
-382 VTVHGQVDVNG
+382 VTVHGQVDVDG
-393 KLWYYVSYFEGE
+393 KQWYYVSYFEGE
-405 KELVGYIVSDF
+405 KEQVGYIVSDF

-464 VEADP
+464 VEAGP

-522 APKEELVPANYQP
+522 APKEELVPANYKA
-535 VSVEPVSIT
+535 VSVEPVTIT

-559 EKGEAAGTVNVHY
+559 EKGEATATVNVHY
-572 VADGVEFASDT
+572 VAGD
-583 VTVTESNNTVSPKPE
+583 
-598 LVPAD
+598 
-603 YSVVDANPV
+603 
-612 TIPFENGTAT
+612 
-622 QTDVTFTYQR
+622 
-632 PEAVA
+632 
-637 SVNVHYVAGNVEF
+637 VEF

-669 LIPAGYSVVDANP
+669 LIPA
-682 VTIPFENGAPTQ
+682 
-694 TDVTFTYQRPEA
+694 
-706 TGTVNVHYVA
+706 
-716 GDVEFASDTVQ
+716 
-727 ITESNNTV
+727 
-735 SPKAELVPEGY
+735 
-746 TALEA
+746 
-751 NPVTVPFENGVP
+751 
-763 AQTDV
+763 
-768 TFTYQ
+768 
-773 RPEATGMVNVHY
+773 
-785 VADGVEFA
+785 
-793 SDTVTITESNNTV
+793 
-806 SPKPELIPADYSV
+806 DYSV
-819 VDANPVTIPFENG
+819 VDVNPVTIPFENG

-881 LSVYQAAIDGYD
+881 LSAYQAAIDGYD
-893 CIGVSTNQLTVE
+893 CIGVSANQLTVE

-930 YLADGVEFSNEERQ
+930 YMADGVEFSNEERQ
-944 LTVLGENTVSPD
+944 LTVLGENTVAPD

-961 SDYMAVDV
+961 SDYTALDV

-1009 KGNEIQQSLVVS
+1009 KGSEIQQSLVVS

-1047 SAGQVIS
+1047 SAGQVTS
-1054 QDGKANP
+1054 QDGKASP

-1082 AIGEQVMG
+1082 AIGQQVMG

-1123 SYTVTVGDDLVV
+1123 SYTVTVGDDLVA

-1150 VTVKYIATV
+1150 VEVHYLVTGSSDATMIASVK
-1159 LNTKDSNPI
+1159 K
-1168 VTVEQELSPGKTIL
+1168 ELTPGKTVLEPDPSVVPSGYEIVTDVP
-1182 QAESA
+1182 QSAEI
-1187 VLPDGYTLSEGNQP
+1187 T
-1201 KEISVDD
+1201 VDD
-1208 LGIATPNVVEF
+1208 LGIATPNLVNFYCKKTQSEI
-1219 TCYYSKSDVSYTGYA
+1219 YTGYA

-1281 MLGSDDVGIVMDSDV
+1281 MLGSDDVGIVKDSDV

-1359 YVTQQQTV
+1359 YVQQQQTV

-1465 GVTWFYVN
+1465 GVTWYYVN

-1717 SYGTQNNGSS
+1717 PYGTQNNGSS

-1737 VNGTGSAANP
+1737 VNGTGSTANP
-1747 YGGTSAYGSVNPYSP
+1747 YGGTSAYGSTNPYSP

-1808 AQRTNPYARPIETVS
+1808 AQRTNPYARPIEPVS

>member
-155 AAPVNGTITIL
+155 AAPVNGTVHIYYITQ
-166 YATED
+166 D
-171 MQQLLDD
+171 WQQLLDD

-197 IPGYEAVDAS
+197 ISGYEMIDS
-207 PQTVTVYEDG
+207 TPQTVTVNNDG
-217 SVSGDVIFYMRPV
+217 TVSGDVIFYMRPV

-250 DSGNSDSSTS
+250 DSGNTGDAGNTGDSGNT
-260 GDISSVED
+260 GDAGNTGD
-268 WNSDAWKNNG
+268 NG
-278 NTDDTGNHDD
+278 NTGDTGN
-288 SGNSGSSTS
+288 S
-297 GDISSVEDWNEDA
+297 GDA
-310 WKNSGNVDNS
+310 GNTGDN
-320 GNGGSTSQ
+320 GNTGDTGSTEPQ
-328 DTPKTGPESYGTYT
+328 EPPKTGPESYENGTYT
-342 PLNDVPGY
+342 PMNDVPGY
-350 TVAEEGTINFR
+350 TVAKEGTINFR
-361 ATPKSG
+361 STPKTPEG
-367 SDVTNVISALSQKTP
+367 NGNVISALSQKTP
-382 VTVHGQVDVNG
+382 VTVHGQLELNG
-393 KLWYYVSYFEGE
+393 KLWYYVSYFGDG
-405 KELVGYIVSDF
+405 KEQVGYIVSDF
-416 VQLGSIA
+416 VKLGSIG

-484 TFRYQKPEVRA
+484 TFRYQKPEARA
-495 EIKVHYMANGQEF
+495 EIKVHYVANGQEF

-522 APKEELVPANYQP
+522 APKEELVPANYKA
-535 VSVEPVSIT
+535 VSVEPVTIT
-544 FTNGQPSLTE
+544 FTNGQPSM
-554 VTFTY
+554 
-559 EKGEAAGTVNVHY
+559 
-572 VADGVEFASDT
+572 
-583 VTVTESNNTVSPKPE
+583 
-598 LVPAD
+598 
-603 YSVVDANPV
+603 
-612 TIPFENGTAT
+612 
-622 QTDVTFTYQR
+622 TDVTFTYQR
-632 PEAVA
+632 PEAA
-637 SVNVHYVAGNVEF
+637 
-650 ATDTVEITE
+650 
-659 SNNTVSPKPE
+659 
-669 LIPAGYSVVDANP
+669 
-682 VTIPFENGAPTQ
+682 
-694 TDVTFTYQRPEA
+694 
-706 TGTVNVHYVA
+706 GTVNVHYVA

-735 SPKAELVPEGY
+735 SPKPELVPAGYSVVDANPVTITFENGAPTQTDVTFTYQRPEATGTVNVHYVADGVEFATDTVTVTESNNTVSPKAELVPEGY

-751 NPVTVPFENGVP
+751 NPVTITFENGAP
-763 AQTDV
+763 TQTDV

-773 RPEATGMVNVHY
+773 RPEAAGTVNVHY
-785 VADGVEFA
+785 VAGGAEFA
-793 SDTVTITESNNTV
+793 TDTVTVTESNNTV
-806 SPKPELIPADYSV
+806 SPKAELVPEGYTA
-819 VDANPVTIPFENG
+819 VDANPVTITFANG
-832 AATQTDVTFTYAAPV
+832 APTQTDVTFTYAAPV

-893 CIGVSTNQLTVE
+893 CIGVSTNQLTME
-905 NGVASPAEVFFTY
+905 NGAANPAEVIFTY

-961 SDYMAVDV
+961 SDYTAVDV

-1009 KGNEIQQSLVVS
+1009 KGSEIQQSLVVS

-1047 SAGQVIS
+1047 SAGQVVS
-1054 QDGKANP
+1054 QDGKASP

-1135 EPITFHLVSTSVKAT
+1135 EPITFHLVSTSVK
-1150 VTVKYIATV
+1150 
-1159 LNTKDSNPI
+1159 S
-1168 VTVEQELSPGKTIL
+1168 TVEIHYLVTGSSDATMIASVKKELTPGKTVLEPDASVVPSGYEIVTDVP
-1182 QAESA
+1182 QSAEI
-1187 VLPDGYTLSEGNQP
+1187 T
-1201 KEISVDD
+1201 VDD
-1208 LGIATPNVVEF
+1208 LGIATPNLVNFYCKKTQSEI
-1219 TCYYSKSDVSYTGYA
+1219 YTGYA

-1249 DSSVKKLLAPN
+1249 DSSVKKLLAAD

-1281 MLGSDDVGIVMDSDV
+1281 MLGSDDVGIVKDSDV

-1319 DQPTTSVAGY
+1319 DQPITSVAGY

-1465 GVTWFYVN
+1465 GVTWYYVN

-1505 GLANNSSST
+1505 GLANNSGSST
-1514 SSSTNKDNTSG
+1514 SGNKDNTSG

-1717 SYGTQNNGSS
+1717 PYGTQNNGSS

-1747 YGGTSAYGSVNPYSP
+1747 YGGTSAYGSTNPYSP

-1772 VGSETKSSYGTETQ
+1772 VGSEQKSSYGTETQ

-1798 ERPAATAGTP
+1798 ERSTATAGTP
-1808 AQRTNPYARPIETVS
+1808 AQRTNPYARPIENVS

>member
-109 APVSQQDVTTADATQ
+109 APVSQQDVTAADATQ

-191 PDRQGE
+191 PDRQSE

-230 SAPGGDTGDSGSTG
+230 STPGGDTGDTGNTGDAGNTGDTGNTGDAGNTGDTGSTG
-244 DGGNTG
+244 DAGNTG
-250 DSGNSDSSTS
+250 DSGNT
-260 GDISSVED
+260 G
-268 WNSDAWKNNG
+268 
-278 NTDDTGNHDD
+278 DTGNP
-288 SGNSGSSTS
+288 
-297 GDISSVEDWNEDA
+297 EPE
-310 WKNSGNVDNS
+310 
-320 GNGGSTSQ
+320 
-328 DTPKTGPESYGTYT
+328 TPTQEPTKKGPEAYDNYT

-350 TVAEEGTINFR
+350 TVAEKGTINFR

-367 SDVTNVISALSQKTP
+367 KDTVNVICTLNQKTP
-382 VTVHGQVDVNG
+382 VTVHAQLDSEG
-393 KLWYYVSYFEGE
+393 KHWYYVSYFGE
-405 KELVGYIVSDF
+405 DNKEQVGYIVSDF

-469 VQVTFVDG
+469 VQVAFVDG

-484 TFRYQKPEVRA
+484 TFRYQKPEARA
-495 EIKVHYMANGQEF
+495 EIKVHYVANGQEF

-544 FTNGQPSLTE
+544 FTNGQPSMTE

-559 EKGEAAGTVNVHY
+559 EKGEATATVNVHY
-572 VADGVEFASDT
+572 VAGDVEFAS
-583 VTVTESNNTVSPKPE
+583 
-598 LVPAD
+598 
-603 YSVVDANPV
+603 
-612 TIPFENGTAT
+612 
-622 QTDVTFTYQR
+622 
-632 PEAVA
+632 
-637 SVNVHYVAGNVEF
+637 
-650 ATDTVEITE
+650 DTVEITE

-682 VTIPFENGAPTQ
+682 VTIPFENGASTQ

-716 GDVEFASDTVQ
+716 DGVEFATDTVTV
-727 ITESNNTV
+727 TESNNTV

-746 TALEA
+746 TA
-751 NPVTVPFENGVP
+751 
-763 AQTDV
+763 
-768 TFTYQ
+768 
-773 RPEATGMVNVHY
+773 
-785 VADGVEFA
+785 
-793 SDTVTITESNNTV
+793 
-806 SPKPELIPADYSV
+806 
-819 VDANPVTIPFENG
+819 VDANPVTITFANG
-832 AATQTDVTFTYAAPV
+832 APTQTDVTFTYAAPV

-863 NPLRDAVQT
+863 NPLQDAQQV

-881 LSVYQAAIDGYD
+881 LSAYQAAIDGYD
-893 CIGVSTNQLTVE
+893 CIGVSANQLTVE
-905 NGVASPAEVFFTY
+905 NGVASPAEVIFTY

-930 YLADGVEFSNEERQ
+930 YMADGVEFSNEERQ
-944 LTVLGENTVSPD
+944 LTVLGENTVAPD

-961 SDYMAVDV
+961 SDYTALDV
-969 APVTVTLYED
+969 APVTVKLYED

-986 VTFTYQKPQTPTA
+986 VTFTYEKPQTPTA

-1047 SAGQVIS
+1047 SAGQVTS
-1054 QDGKANP
+1054 QDGTANP

-1082 AIGEQVMG
+1082 AIGQQVMG

-1113 GYQPSSNYPT
+1113 GYQPSTNYPT

-1150 VTVKYIATV
+1150 VEVHYLVTGSSDATMIASVK
-1159 LNTKDSNPI
+1159 K
-1168 VTVEQELSPGKTIL
+1168 ELTPGKTVLEPDPSVVPSGYEIVTDVP
-1182 QAESA
+1182 QSAEI
-1187 VLPDGYTLSEGNQP
+1187 T
-1201 KEISVDD
+1201 VDD
-1208 LGIATPNVVEF
+1208 LGIATPNLVNFYCKKTQSEI
-1219 TCYYSKSDVSYTGYA
+1219 YTGYA

-1281 MLGSDDVGIVMDSDV
+1281 MLGSDDVGIVKDSDV

-1314 HPATP
+1314 HPTTP
-1319 DQPTTSVAGY
+1319 DQPTTSVEGY
-1329 YITTAEGVPLRY
+1329 YITTADGVPLRY

-1359 YVTQQQTV
+1359 YVQQQQTV
-1367 NGVDWYVA
+1367 NGESWYVVF
-1375 YYNGNAGYIRAD
+1375 YNGNAGYIRAD
-1387 QMLRKM
+1387 QMLRRM
-1393 TEAEI
+1393 TDAEVA
-1398 NKYMAGQKTTA
+1398 KYMAGQKTTA

-1465 GVTWFYVN
+1465 GVTWYYVN
-1473 QNGTMGWVH
+1473 QNGTMGWIH

-1652 AAASRRAAGTG
+1652 AAASRRAAGNG
-1663 TQTGA
+1663 TQPT
-1668 AQNGSS
+1668 QNGSGT
-1674 QQAQNPYARRA
+1674 QAQNPYARRA

-1717 SYGTQNNGSS
+1717 PYGTQNNGSS

-1747 YGGTSAYGSVNPYSP
+1747 YGGTSAYGSTNPYSP

-1823 GETVQ
+1823 GETAQ

>member
-155 AAPVNGTITIL
+155 AAPVNGTVHIYYITQ
-166 YATED
+166 D
-171 MQQLLDD
+171 WQQLLDD

-197 IPGYEAVDAS
+197 ISGYEMIDS
-207 PQTVTVYEDG
+207 TPQTVTVNNDG
-217 SVSGDVIFYMRPV
+217 TVSGDVIFYMRPV
-230 SAPGGDTGDSGSTG
+230 SAPGGDTGDG
-244 DGGNTG
+244 DNTG
-250 DSGNSDSSTS
+250 DSGNT
-260 GDISSVED
+260 GDTG
-268 WNSDAWKNNG
+268 NTGDAGNTGDNG
-278 NTDDTGNHDD
+278 NTGDTGNSGDPGSTGD
-288 SGNSGSSTS
+288 TGNSGDAGNT
-297 GDISSVEDWNEDA
+297 GDN
-310 WKNSGNVDNS
+310 GNTGDT
-320 GNGGSTSQ
+320 GSTEPQ
-328 DTPKTGPESYGTYT
+328 EPAKTGPESYGTYT

-350 TVAEEGTINFR
+350 TVAEKGTVNFR

-469 VQVTFVDG
+469 VQVEFVDG

-522 APKEELVPANYQP
+522 APKEELVPANYKA
-535 VSVEPVSIT
+535 VSVEPVTIT

-583 VTVTESNNTVSPKPE
+583 V
-598 LVPAD
+598 
-603 YSVVDANPV
+603 
-612 TIPFENGTAT
+612 
-622 QTDVTFTYQR
+622 
-632 PEAVA
+632 
-637 SVNVHYVAGNVEF
+637 
-650 ATDTVEITE
+650 EITE

-669 LIPAGYSVVDANP
+669 LIPEGYTAVDANP
-682 VTIPFENGAPTQ
+682 VTITFENGAPTQ

-706 TGTVNVHYVA
+706 VATVNVHYVA

-751 NPVTVPFENGVP
+751 NPVTITFENGV
-763 AQTDV
+763 ATQTDV

-773 RPEATGMVNVHY
+773 RPEAVTTVNVHY
-785 VADGVEFA
+785 VAGDVEFA
-793 SDTVTITESNNTV
+793 TDTVEITESNNTV
-806 SPKPELIPADYSV
+806 SPKAELVPEGYTA

-832 AATQTDVTFTYAAPV
+832 AATRTDVTFTYAAPV

-918 QRKPVNGKVRVV
+918 QRKPVNGKVRVI

-961 SDYMAVDV
+961 SDYTALDV

-986 VTFTYQKPQTPTA
+986 VTFTYEKPQTPTA

-1047 SAGQVIS
+1047 SAGQVTS

-1082 AIGEQVMG
+1082 AIGQQVMG

-1159 LNTKDSNPI
+1159 LNTNDSNPI

-1249 DSSVKKLLAPN
+1249 DSSVKKLLAAN

-1281 MLGSDDVGIVMDSDV
+1281 MLGSDDVGIVKDSDV

-1465 GVTWFYVN
+1465 GVTWYYVN
-1473 QNGTMGWVH
+1473 QNGTMGWIH

-1496 FLNSNEYRQ
+1496 FLNSAEYRQ

-1668 AQNGSS
+1668 SQSGSS
-1674 QQAQNPYARRA
+1674 QQTQNPYARRA

-1717 SYGTQNNGSS
+1717 PYGTQNNGSS

-1747 YGGTSAYGSVNPYSP
+1747 YGGTSAYGSTNPYSP

-1808 AQRTNPYARPIETVS
+1808 AQRTNPYARPIEAVS
-1823 GETVQ
+1823 GETAQ
-1828 SGQPQASSAGSEEPR
+1828 SGQPQAFSTGSEEPR

>member
-1 MFGTQSYGRRGLAL
+1 MNMEILTRPVDGENLRSEQTARRNCNMFGTQSYGRRGLAL

-155 AAPVNGTITIL
+155 AAPVNGTVHIYYITQ
-166 YATED
+166 D
-171 MQQLLDD
+171 WQQLLDD

-197 IPGYEAVDAS
+197 ISGYEMIDS
-207 PQTVTVYEDG
+207 TPQTVTVNNDG

-250 DSGNSDSSTS
+250 DSGNTGDAGNTGDSGNT
-260 GDISSVED
+260 GDAGNTGD
-268 WNSDAWKNNG
+268 NG
-278 NTDDTGNHDD
+278 NTGDTGNSGDPGSTGD
-288 SGNSGSSTS
+288 TGNSGDAGNT
-297 GDISSVEDWNEDA
+297 GDN
-310 WKNSGNVDNS
+310 GNTGDT
-320 GNGGSTSQ
+320 GSTEPQ
-328 DTPKTGPESYGTYT
+328 EPAKTGPESYGTYT

-350 TVAEEGTINFR
+350 TVAEKGTVNFR

-484 TFRYQKPEVRA
+484 TFRYQKPEARA
-495 EIKVHYMANGQEF
+495 EIKVHYVANGQEF

-559 EKGEAAGTVNVHY
+559 EKGEA
-572 VADGVEFASDT
+572 
-583 VTVTESNNTVSPKPE
+583 
-598 LVPAD
+598 
-603 YSVVDANPV
+603 
-612 TIPFENGTAT
+612 TAT
-622 QTDVTFTYQR
+622 
-632 PEAVA
+632 
-637 SVNVHYVAGNVEF
+637 VNVHYVAGNVEF

-682 VTIPFENGAPTQ
+682 VTIPFENGAATQ

-706 TGTVNVHYVA
+706 VATVNVHYVA
-716 GDVEFASDTVQ
+716 GDVEFASDTVE
-727 ITESNNTV
+727 IS
-735 SPKAELVPEGY
+735 
-746 TALEA
+746 
-751 NPVTVPFENGVP
+751 
-763 AQTDV
+763 
-768 TFTYQ
+768 
-773 RPEATGMVNVHY
+773 
-785 VADGVEFA
+785 
-793 SDTVTITESNNTV
+793 ESNNTV
-806 SPKPELIPADYSV
+806 SPKPELVPADYSV
-819 VDANPVTIPFENG
+819 VDANPVNIPFENG

-881 LSVYQAAIDGYD
+881 LSAYQAAIDGYD
-893 CIGVSTNQLTVE
+893 CIGVSANQLTVE

-930 YLADGVEFSNEERQ
+930 YMADGVEFSNEERQ
-944 LTVLGENTVSPD
+944 LTVLGENTVAPD

-961 SDYMAVDV
+961 SDYTALDV

-979 GSVEPQT
+979 GSVAPQT
-986 VTFTYQKPQTPTA
+986 VTFTYEKPQTPTA

-1047 SAGQVIS
+1047 SAGQVTS

-1135 EPITFHLVSTSVKAT
+1135 EPITFHLVSTSVK
-1150 VTVKYIATV
+1150 
-1159 LNTKDSNPI
+1159 S
-1168 VTVEQELSPGKTIL
+1168 TVEIHYLVTGSSDATMIASVKKELTPGKTVLEPDASVVPSGYEIVTDVP
-1182 QAESA
+1182 QSAEI
-1187 VLPDGYTLSEGNQP
+1187 T
-1201 KEISVDD
+1201 VDD
-1208 LGIATPNVVEF
+1208 LGIATPNLVNFYCKKTQSEI
-1219 TCYYSKSDVSYTGYA
+1219 YTGYA

-1249 DSSVKKLLAPN
+1249 DSSVKKMLAPN

-1281 MLGSDDVGIVMDSDV
+1281 MLGSDDVGIVKDSDV

-1465 GVTWFYVN
+1465 GVTWYYVN
-1473 QNGTMGWVH
+1473 QNGTMGWIH

-1737 VNGTGSAANP
+1737 VNGTGSTANP
-1747 YGGTSAYGSVNPYSP
+1747 YGGTSAYGSTNPYSP

-1823 GETVQ
+1823 GETAQ

>member
-1 MFGTQSYGRRGLAL
+1 MNMEILTRPVDGENLRSEQTARRNCNMFGTQSYGRRGLAL

-109 APVSQQDVTTADATQ
+109 APVSQQDVTAADATQ

-142 SCYVYLSTQQLPQ
+142 ACYVYLSTQQIPQ

-197 IPGYEAVDAS
+197 ISGYEAVDAS

-230 SAPGGDTGDSGSTG
+230 STPGGDSGDTGNTGDAGNTGDTGNTGDAGNTGDTGSTG
-244 DGGNTG
+244 DAGNTG
-250 DSGNSDSSTS
+250 DSGNI
-260 GDISSVED
+260 G
-268 WNSDAWKNNG
+268 
-278 NTDDTGNHDD
+278 DTGNP
-288 SGNSGSSTS
+288 
-297 GDISSVEDWNEDA
+297 EPE
-310 WKNSGNVDNS
+310 
-320 GNGGSTSQ
+320 
-328 DTPKTGPESYGTYT
+328 TPTQEPTKKGPEAYDNYT

-350 TVAEEGTINFR
+350 TVAEKGTINFR

-367 SDVTNVISALSQKTP
+367 KDTVNVICTLNQKTP
-382 VTVHGQVDVNG
+382 VTVHAQLDSEG
-393 KLWYYVSYFEGE
+393 KHWYYVSYFGE
-405 KELVGYIVSDF
+405 DNKEQVGYIVSDF

-522 APKEELVPANYQP
+522 APKEELVPANYKA
-535 VSVEPVSIT
+535 VSVEPVTIT

-559 EKGEAAGTVNVHY
+559 EKGEATATVNVHY
-572 VADGVEFASDT
+572 VAGDVEFASDT
-583 VTVTESNNTVSPKPE
+583 VQITESNNTVSPKPE
-598 LVPAD
+598 LIPAG

-637 SVNVHYVAGNVEF
+637 TVNVHYVAGNVEF

-659 SNNTVSPKPE
+659 SNNTVSPKAELVPE
-669 LIPAGYSVVDANP
+669 DYTAVDANP
-682 VTIPFENGAPTQ
+682 VTITFANGAP
-694 TDVTFTYQRPEA
+694 
-706 TGTVNVHYVA
+706 
-716 GDVEFASDTVQ
+716 
-727 ITESNNTV
+727 
-735 SPKAELVPEGY
+735 
-746 TALEA
+746 
-751 NPVTVPFENGVP
+751 
-763 AQTDV
+763 
-768 TFTYQ
+768 
-773 RPEATGMVNVHY
+773 
-785 VADGVEFA
+785 
-793 SDTVTITESNNTV
+793 
-806 SPKPELIPADYSV
+806 
-819 VDANPVTIPFENG
+819 
-832 AATQTDVTFTYAAPV
+832 TQTDVTFTYAAPV

-863 NPLRDAVQT
+863 NPLQDAQQV

-881 LSVYQAAIDGYD
+881 LSAYQAEIDGYD

-905 NGVASPAEVFFTY
+905 NGVASPAEVIFTY

-930 YLADGVEFSNEERQ
+930 YMADGVEFSNEERQ
-944 LTVLGENTVSPD
+944 LTVLGENTVAPD

-961 SDYMAVDV
+961 SDYTALDV

-986 VTFTYQKPQTPTA
+986 VTFTYEKPQTPTA

-1047 SAGQVIS
+1047 SAGQVTS

-1113 GYQPSSNYPT
+1113 GYQPSTNYPT
-1123 SYTVTVGDDLVV
+1123 SYTVTVGDDLVA

-1150 VTVKYIATV
+1150 VEVHYLVTGSSDATMIASVK
-1159 LNTKDSNPI
+1159 K
-1168 VTVEQELSPGKTIL
+1168 ELTPGKTVLEPDPSVVPSGYEIVTDVP
-1182 QAESA
+1182 QSAEI
-1187 VLPDGYTLSEGNQP
+1187 T
-1201 KEISVDD
+1201 VDD
-1208 LGIATPNVVEF
+1208 LGIATPNLVNFYCKKTQSEI
-1219 TCYYSKSDVSYTGYA
+1219 YTGYA

-1281 MLGSDDVGIVMDSDV
+1281 MLGSDDVGIVKDSDV

-1329 YITTAEGVPLRY
+1329 YITTADGVPLRY

-1465 GVTWFYVN
+1465 GVTWYYVN
-1473 QNGTMGWVH
+1473 QNGTMGWIH

-1505 GLANNSSST
+1505 GLANNSGST

-1613 TGSVPWGLIGV
+1613 TGTVPWGLIGA

-1652 AAASRRAAGTG
+1652 AAASRRAAGNG

-1717 SYGTQNNGSS
+1717 PYGTQNNGSS

-1737 VNGTGSAANP
+1737 ANGTGSAANP
-1747 YGGTSAYGSVNPYSP
+1747 YGGTSAYGSTNPYSP

-1772 VGSETKSSYGTETQ
+1772 VGSEQKSSYGTETQ

-1823 GETVQ
+1823 GETAQ
-1828 SGQPQASSAGSEEPR
+1828 SGQPQSSSAGSEEPR

>member
-1 MFGTQSYGRRGLAL
+1 MFGTQSYGRKGLAL
-15 LTSLLLILLQLAAPL
+15 LTSLLMILLQLAAPL

-39 VPAVYVS
+39 VPAVYVT
-46 YTDANGLTGSA
+46 YTDANGQTGSA

-101 LWWNADKT
+101 LWWNGDQT
-109 APVSQQDVTTADATQ
+109 VPVSQQDITAADATQ

-142 SCYVYLSTQQLPQ
+142 SCYVYLSTRQIPQ
-155 AAPVNGTITIL
+155 ATPVNGTITIL
-166 YATED
+166 YATAD

-230 SAPGGDTGDSGSTG
+230 SNPGGDTGDGGSTGDAGNTGDSGNTGDAGNTGDNGNTGDTGNSGDSGSTG
-244 DGGNTG
+244 DTGNSGDAGNTG
-250 DSGNSDSSTS
+250 DSGNT
-260 GDISSVED
+260 G
-268 WNSDAWKNNG
+268 
-278 NTDDTGNHDD
+278 DTG
-288 SGNSGSSTS
+288 ST
-297 GDISSVEDWNEDA
+297 EPQEP
-310 WKNSGNVDNS
+310 
-320 GNGGSTSQ
+320 
-328 DTPKTGPESYGTYT
+328 PKTGPESYGTYT
-342 PLNDVPGY
+342 SLNDVPGY
-350 TVAEEGTINFR
+350 TVAEKGTVNFR

-367 SDVTNVISALSQKTP
+367 SDVINVISALSQKTP

-393 KLWYYVSYFEGE
+393 KLWYYVSYFGDG
-405 KELVGYIVSDF
+405 KEQVGYIVSDF
-416 VQLGSIA
+416 VKLGSIG

-469 VQVTFVDG
+469 VQVEFVDG
-477 QPQPSVI
+477 LPQPSVI
-484 TFRYQKPEVRA
+484 TFRYQKPVVRA

-508 ATDTVTVTESDNFI
+508 ATDTVTVTESDSFI
-522 APKEELVPANYQP
+522 TPREELVPANYKV
-535 VSVEPVSIT
+535 VSADPVSIL
-544 FTNGQPSLTE
+544 FTNGQPNMTD

-559 EKGEAAGTVNVHY
+559 EKVEATAMVNVHY
-572 VADGVEFASDT
+572 VAGEVEFASDT
-583 VTVTESNNTVSPKPE
+583 VEITESSNTVSPKPE

-603 YSVVDANPV
+603 YTIVDAAPV
-612 TIPFENGTAT
+612 TIPFENGVPA

-632 PEAVA
+632 PEAA
-637 SVNVHYVAGNVEF
+637 A
-650 ATDTVEITE
+650 
-659 SNNTVSPKPE
+659 
-669 LIPAGYSVVDANP
+669 
-682 VTIPFENGAPTQ
+682 
-694 TDVTFTYQRPEA
+694 
-706 TGTVNVHYVA
+706 TVNVHYVA
-716 GDVEFASDTVQ
+716 GDVEFAADTVE
-727 ITESNNTV
+727 ITESSNTV
-735 SPKAELVPEGY
+735 SPKPELVPADY
-746 TALEA
+746 TIVDAA
-751 NPVTVPFENGVP
+751 PVTIPFENGVP

-773 RPEATGMVNVHY
+773 RPEATATVNVHY
-785 VADGVEFA
+785 VAGDVEFA
-793 SDTVTITESNNTV
+793 SDTVEITESSNTV
-806 SPKPELIPADYSV
+806 SPRPELVPADYTI

-832 AATQTDVTFTYAAPV
+832 AATQTDVTFTYSAPV

-863 NPLRDAVQT
+863 NPLQDALQT
-872 TVANGVYTD
+872 TVTNGVYTD

-893 CIGVSTNQLTVE
+893 CIGVSTNQLIVE
-905 NGVASPAEVFFTY
+905 NGVANPAEVFFTY
-918 QRKPVNGKVRVV
+918 QRRPVSGKVRVV
-930 YLADGVEFSNEERQ
+930 YLADGVEFSNEARQ
-944 LTVLGENTVSPD
+944 LTLLGENTIAPD
-956 ASLVP
+956 SSLVP
-961 SDYMAVDV
+961 SDYTALDV

-986 VTFTYQKPQTPTA
+986 VTFTYEKPQTPTA
-999 ANVTFRFVDE
+999 ANVTFRFADE

-1047 SAGQVIS
+1047 SAGQVTS

-1123 SYTVTVGDDLVV
+1123 SYTVTVGDDLVA

-1150 VTVKYIATV
+1150 VEVHYLVTGSSDSTMIASVK
-1159 LNTKDSNPI
+1159 K
-1168 VTVEQELSPGKTIL
+1168 ELTPGKTVLEPDASVVPSGYEIVTDVP
-1182 QAESA
+1182 QSAEI
-1187 VLPDGYTLSEGNQP
+1187 T
-1201 KEISVDD
+1201 VDD
-1208 LGIATPNVVEF
+1208 LGIVTPNLVNFYCRKTQSEI
-1219 TCYYSKSDVSYTGYA
+1219 YTGYA

-1249 DSSVKKLLAPN
+1249 DSSVKKLLAAD

-1281 MLGSDDVGIVMDSDV
+1281 MLGSDDAGIVKDSDV

-1314 HPATP
+1314 HPTVTDPPA
-1319 DQPTTSVAGY
+1319 TSVQGY
-1329 YITTAEGVPLRY
+1329 YITTADGVPLRY

-1367 NGVDWYVA
+1367 NGVEWYVA

-1393 TEAEI
+1393 TDAEVS
-1398 NKYMAGQKTTA
+1398 KYLAGQTSTSPTT
-1409 PTSPSKTAAPY
+1409 PSKTAAPY

-1465 GVTWFYVN
+1465 GVTWYYVN

-1496 FLNSNEYRQ
+1496 FLNSAEYRQ
-1505 GLANNSSST
+1505 GLVNNSGSST
-1514 SSSTNKDNTSG
+1514 SGNTDNTSG

-1577 APSASVSPSAS
+1577 APSASISPSAS

-1613 TGSVPWGLIGV
+1613 TGSVPWGLIGA

-1644 KRRAAAAR
+1644 KRRTAAAR

-1668 AQNGSS
+1668 AQSGSS

-1698 RQQSQNPTGTTN
+1698 RQQNQNPTGTTN
-1710 PYARPST
+1710 PYARP
-1717 SYGTQNNGSS
+1717 GTP
-1727 YGANGSNPSA
+1727 YGANGTNQGTA
-1737 VNGTGSAANP
+1737 NGTGSGANP
-1747 YGGTSAYGSVNPYSP
+1747 YSGTSAYGSSANPYSP
-1762 SNNPYSNGSI
+1762 GSNPYSSGSI
-1772 VGSETKSSYGTETQ
+1772 VDGEQKPSYGAEA
-1786 RSSFAPASQQPE
+1786 RHASFAPASQQA
-1798 ERPAATAGTP
+1798 ERPASAAGTP
-1808 AQRTNPYARPIETVS
+1808 AQRTNPYARPIEPVS
-1823 GETVQ
+1823 GETAQ
-1828 SGQPQASSAGSEEPR
+1828 PGQTQAASAGSEAPR

-1857 EDQNK
+1857 EDQSK

>member
-155 AAPVNGTITIL
+155 AAPVNGTVHIYYITQ
-166 YATED
+166 D
-171 MQQLLDD
+171 WQQLLDD

-197 IPGYEAVDAS
+197 ISGYEMIDS
-207 PQTVTVYEDG
+207 TPQTVTVNNDG
-217 SVSGDVIFYMRPV
+217 TVSGDVIFYMRPV

-250 DSGNSDSSTS
+250 DSGNTGDAGNTGDSGNT
-260 GDISSVED
+260 GDAGNTGD
-268 WNSDAWKNNG
+268 NG
-278 NTDDTGNHDD
+278 NTGDTGN
-288 SGNSGSSTS
+288 S
-297 GDISSVEDWNEDA
+297 GDA
-310 WKNSGNVDNS
+310 GNTGDN
-320 GNGGSTSQ
+320 GNTGDTGSTEPQ
-328 DTPKTGPESYGTYT
+328 EPPKTGPESYENGTYT
-342 PLNDVPGY
+342 PMNDVPGY
-350 TVAEEGTINFR
+350 TVAKEGTINFR
-361 ATPKSG
+361 STPKTPEG
-367 SDVTNVISALSQKTP
+367 NGNVISALSQKTP
-382 VTVHGQVDVNG
+382 VTVHGQLELNG
-393 KLWYYVSYFEGE
+393 KLWYYVSYFGDG
-405 KELVGYIVSDF
+405 KEQVGYIVSDF
-416 VQLGSIA
+416 VKLGSIG

-469 VQVTFVDG
+469 VQVTFVDS

-484 TFRYQKPEVRA
+484 TFRYQKPEARA
-495 EIKVHYMANGQEF
+495 EIKVHYVANGQEF

-522 APKEELVPANYQP
+522 APKEELVPANYKA
-535 VSVEPVSIT
+535 VSVEPVTIT
-544 FTNGQPSLTE
+544 FTNGQPSMTD

-559 EKGEAAGTVNVHY
+559 QRPEATGTVNVHY

-583 VTVTESNNTVSPKPE
+583 VTVTESNNTVSPK
-598 LVPAD
+598 
-603 YSVVDANPV
+603 
-612 TIPFENGTAT
+612 
-622 QTDVTFTYQR
+622 
-632 PEAVA
+632 
-637 SVNVHYVAGNVEF
+637 
-650 ATDTVEITE
+650 
-659 SNNTVSPKPE
+659 
-669 LIPAGYSVVDANP
+669 
-682 VTIPFENGAPTQ
+682 
-694 TDVTFTYQRPEA
+694 
-706 TGTVNVHYVA
+706 
-716 GDVEFASDTVQ
+716 
-727 ITESNNTV
+727 
-735 SPKAELVPEGY
+735 AELVPEGY
-746 TALEA
+746 TA
-751 NPVTVPFENGVP
+751 
-763 AQTDV
+763 
-768 TFTYQ
+768 
-773 RPEATGMVNVHY
+773 
-785 VADGVEFA
+785 
-793 SDTVTITESNNTV
+793 
-806 SPKPELIPADYSV
+806 
-819 VDANPVTIPFENG
+819 VDANPVTITFANG
-832 AATQTDVTFTYAAPV
+832 APTQTDVTFTYAAPV

-863 NPLRDAVQT
+863 NPLQEAQQV

-881 LSVYQAAIDGYD
+881 LSAYQAAIDGYD
-893 CIGVSTNQLTVE
+893 CIGVSANQLTVE
-905 NGVASPAEVFFTY
+905 NGVASPAEVIFTY
-918 QRKPVNGKVRVV
+918 QRVSSMVNVHYVAG
-930 YLADGVEFSNEERQ
+930 GVEFASDTVEITESN
-944 LTVLGENTVSPD
+944 NTISPKPE
-956 ASLVP
+956 LVP
-961 SDYMAVDV
+961 TDYTVVD
-969 APVTVTLYED
+969 ANPVTVSFVNGVPSMTD
-979 GSVEPQT
+979 
-986 VTFTYQKPQTPTA
+986 VTFTYEMPQTPTT

-1009 KGNEIQQSLVVS
+1009 KGNEIQPSYVAS
-1021 LENGTYGEADLAEY
+1021 LENDTYTKEKLETEY
-1035 RAEIK
+1035 KAKIG
-1040 GYTYQGV
+1040 GYDYQDV
-1047 SAGQVIS
+1047 VPNQLIVEN
-1054 QDGKANP
+1054 GKATS
-1061 DTVTFS
+1061 DTVTFN

-1135 EPITFHLVSTSVKAT
+1135 EPITFHLVSTSVK
-1150 VTVKYIATV
+1150 
-1159 LNTKDSNPI
+1159 S
-1168 VTVEQELSPGKTIL
+1168 TVEIHYLVTGSSDATMIASVKKELTPGKTVLEPDASVVPSGYEIVTDVP
-1182 QAESA
+1182 QSAEI
-1187 VLPDGYTLSEGNQP
+1187 T
-1201 KEISVDD
+1201 VDD
-1208 LGIATPNVVEF
+1208 LGIATPNLVNFYCKKTQSEI
-1219 TCYYSKSDVSYTGYA
+1219 YTGYA

-1281 MLGSDDVGIVMDSDV
+1281 MLGSDDVGIVKDSDV

-1387 QMLRKM
+1387 QMLRRM

-1465 GVTWFYVN
+1465 GVTWYYVN
-1473 QNGTMGWVH
+1473 QNGTMGWIH

-1532 GGNSGSATAGNIS
+1532 GGDSGSATAGS
-1545 SVEDWN
+1545 LFPFEDWN

-1698 RQQSQNPTGTTN
+1698 RQQNQNPTGTTN

-1737 VNGTGSAANP
+1737 VNGTGSTANP
-1747 YGGTSAYGSVNPYSP
+1747 YGGTSAYGSTNPYSP